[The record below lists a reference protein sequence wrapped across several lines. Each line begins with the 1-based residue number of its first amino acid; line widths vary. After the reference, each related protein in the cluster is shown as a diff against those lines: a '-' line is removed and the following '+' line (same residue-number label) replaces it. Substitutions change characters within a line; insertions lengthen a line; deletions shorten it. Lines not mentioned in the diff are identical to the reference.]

1 MKKLLKN
8 HLGALIA
15 WVLILVISLVALPN
29 VDSLTR
35 AHSEISL
42 PSNVESE
49 AAKLIKNEWG
59 SKKKNTYEVAVVFN
73 KKSGKLTD
81 TDQGNIEASIDRLT
95 SNQKKYGIKDYL
107 APQDNIAT
115 KKLLKSKD
123 GTTWVMQM
131 NIAKSHGTISQ
142 VYDEINKAVKTSGV
156 RTYVTGADVLNN
168 DFTSSIQ
175 EGIKKTELIT
185 VVFIFIVLIIVF
197 RSPVVPLVSLLTVG
211 ISFLVSFSIVTNL
224 VNQINFPFSN
234 FTQVFMVIVLFGIGT
249 DYNILLYNHFKEDLG
264 NGLGVAEATKDSIKK
279 AGRTILYSGSSI
291 LIGFSAL
298 GLANFSVYRSASGVA
313 VGVLVLLVVLLTLNP
328 FFMATLGKKMF
339 WPSKEF
345 AGENPSKMWHGISSA
360 TLKRPVVFLA
370 AVAVV
375 VAPFFVTYSNV
386 LNYDDTAE
394 ISDSV
399 PSKQGLN
406 LVQKHFSKGMA
417 MPSYL
422 YIKSDHKL
430 DNEKDL
436 KLIDELTRKLRNSEG
451 VDKVMS
457 ATEPYNEKIKLL
469 YVKKQLKSVTDGTAK
484 LEKGVGKLT
493 KGSEQVTSG
502 AKKLANGADQLDEG
516 TGTLSDGAKDLYTG
530 TVKLYNGSIAL
541 YDGAG
546 TLFNGTKT
554 LSVGAD
560 ALYSGTRKLSSG
572 ANTLSAGTQKLKNGT
587 QALAS
592 GTGSL
597 ATGAQTLR
605 NGAGSLKNG
614 TASLYTG
621 AGTLKNGVASLYTG
635 AGTLKNGINTAYT
648 GAGTLKNG
656 ISTLYT
662 GAGSLKDGIGSLYT
676 GAGSL
681 KDGTAQLV
689 TGSSSLKDGTSS
701 LATGADSLYT
711 GTKALTDGAQDLTAN
726 MNTLVAGLDQLK
738 SQLSENAS
746 SLNADQLDQLSQG
759 LTDLNNGLQ
768 QLNGKVSQIS
778 VPNIDT
784 SKISSLVSGLQSL
797 QGQVGSL
804 QKGLESAQ
812 SGLTAAGRGL
822 TTASGAAGSLAAS
835 IKKVSDPTLQK
846 ELLNELNSL
855 NGSLSSTRDGLDTAN
870 RGLGAAGSAA
880 TSMNAAASGIQS
892 AAGGLSTI
900 GSTADLSTQVQQ
912 LQAAVSQLASGSSTL
927 STQAASGI
935 SDLKSGLGKISQM
948 QSAVDALATGAHKL
962 YTGSNSIYSGL
973 SKGMAGALALSQGAN
988 KLNTGAESLY
998 DGISKVNTGANSLY
1012 TGAGQ
1017 ANTGVISLYNGA
1029 GQLNT
1034 GAVSLYNGASQLNA
1048 GANSLYAG
1056 AGKLNAGAI
1065 SLYAGAGQ
1073 LNTGANSLYSGTGTL
1088 VSGAKKVNSGASQVN
1103 SGAGQVNSGAGQ
1115 LANGLASGVSG
1126 AAQLANGAS
1135 RLTSGAGQLQSG
1147 AGQLQNGLAQ
1157 GVNGSSQLAEGAD
1170 KLQSGTSQ
1178 LSSGASKLA
1187 EKTPAITSGLTAVN
1201 NGLVSAGSYLN
1212 GLRKSKASDTFYVP
1226 SYVLKHNADLQK
1238 SLKVFLSPD
1247 KKSAMIIIILD
1258 SNPSSE
1264 SAAEHS
1270 QALSAMARKSL
1281 KGTDLGKAEVEMGGQ
1296 SSTIE
1301 DTKNTAS
1308 GDFTR
1313 TMAIMLI
1320 GIGIALIFVTRSLLQ
1335 PIYILGTLLLA
1346 YISSLSITRWV
1357 VSGVMGRSTLAWNV
1371 PFFTFIML
1379 IALGVDYSI
1388 FVMMRYRDS
1397 DPHALP
1403 SARILEACTVIGT
1416 VVISAAVILGGT
1428 FAALI
1433 PSGVPTLIEVAIGV
1447 IIGLAILVFLM
1458 PINLSASTKLTYE
1471 GFPWPKWAGRK
1482 KGLSFG
1488 KKS

>member
-59 SKKKNTYEVAVVFN
+59 NKKKNTYEVAVVFN
-73 KKSGKLTD
+73 KKSGKLTE

-107 APQDNIAT
+107 APQNNIAT

-131 NIAKSHGTISQ
+131 NIAKSHGSISQ
-142 VYDEINKAVKTSGV
+142 VYDEINKVVKTSGV
-156 RTYVTGADVLNN
+156 RTYVTGVDVLNN

-211 ISFLVSFSIVTNL
+211 VSFLVSFSIVTNL
-224 VNQINFPFSN
+224 VNQVNFPFSN

-249 DYNILLYNHFKEDLG
+249 DYNILLYNHFKEYLG

-313 VGVLVLLVVLLTLNP
+313 VGVLVLLIVLLTLNP

-345 AGENPSKMWHGISSA
+345 AGGKTSKMWHGISSA

-406 LVQKHFSKGMA
+406 LVQKHFSEGMA

-422 YIKSDHKL
+422 YIKSDHTL

-530 TVKLYNGSIAL
+530 T
-541 YDGAG
+541 
-546 TLFNGTKT
+546 
-554 LSVGAD
+554 
-560 ALYSGTRKLSSG
+560 
-572 ANTLSAGTQKLKNGT
+572 
-587 QALAS
+587 
-592 GTGSL
+592 
-597 ATGAQTLR
+597 QTLT
-605 NGAGSLKNG
+605 NGAK
-614 TASLYTG
+614 
-621 AGTLKNGVASLYTG
+621 
-635 AGTLKNGINTAYT
+635 
-648 GAGTLKNG
+648 
-656 ISTLYT
+656 
-662 GAGSLKDGIGSLYT
+662 
-676 GAGSL
+676 
-681 KDGTAQLV
+681 
-689 TGSSSLKDGTSS
+689 
-701 LATGADSLYT
+701 
-711 GTKALTDGAQDLTAN
+711 DLTAN

-746 SLNADQLDQLSQG
+746 SL
-759 LTDLNNGLQ
+759 
-768 QLNGKVSQIS
+768 
-778 VPNIDT
+778 
-784 SKISSLVSGLQSL
+784 
-797 QGQVGSL
+797 
-804 QKGLESAQ
+804 
-812 SGLTAAGRGL
+812 
-822 TTASGAAGSLAAS
+822 
-835 IKKVSDPTLQK
+835 
-846 ELLNELNSL
+846 
-855 NGSLSSTRDGLDTAN
+855 STE
-870 RGLGAAGSAA
+870 
-880 TSMNAAASGIQS
+880 
-892 AAGGLSTI
+892 
-900 GSTADLSTQVQQ
+900 VQQ
-912 LQAAVSQLASGSSTL
+912 LQAAVSQLASGSNIL
-927 STQAASGI
+927 STQVASRI
-935 SDLKSGLGKISQM
+935 SSLKSGLSKIGQM
-948 QSAVDALATGAHKL
+948 QSAVDALATCAHKL
-962 YTGSNSIYSGL
+962 YTGSNSLYSGL
-973 SKGMAGALALSQGAN
+973 SKGMAGALALSQ
-988 KLNTGAESLY
+988 
-998 DGISKVNTGANSLY
+998 
-1012 TGAGQ
+1012 
-1017 ANTGVISLYNGA
+1017 
-1029 GQLNT
+1029 
-1034 GAVSLYNGASQLNA
+1034 
-1048 GANSLYAG
+1048 
-1056 AGKLNAGAI
+1056 
-1065 SLYAGAGQ
+1065 
-1073 LNTGANSLYSGTGTL
+1073 
-1088 VSGAKKVNSGASQVN
+1088 
-1103 SGAGQVNSGAGQ
+1103 
-1115 LANGLASGVSG
+1115 
-1126 AAQLANGAS
+1126 
-1135 RLTSGAGQLQSG
+1135 
-1147 AGQLQNGLAQ
+1147 
-1157 GVNGSSQLAEGAD
+1157 GAD

-1357 VSGVMGRSTLAWNV
+1357 VSGVMGRSILAWNV

-1482 KGLSFG
+1482 KSLSFG

>member
-29 VDSLTR
+29 VESLTR

-73 KKSGKLTD
+73 KKSDKLTE

-142 VYDEINKAVKTSGV
+142 VNDEINKAVKTSGV

-168 DFTSSIQ
+168 DFTSSIR

-211 ISFLVSFSIVTNL
+211 VSFLVSFSIVTNL
-224 VNQINFPFSN
+224 VNQVNFPFSN

-313 VGVLVLLVVLLTLNP
+313 VGVLVLLIVLLTLNP

-339 WPSKEF
+339 WPSKEV

-375 VAPFFVTYSNV
+375 VVPFFVTYSNV

-422 YIKSDHKL
+422 YIKSDHTL

-572 ANTLSAGTQKLKNGT
+572 ANTLSAGTQKLKSGT
-587 QALAS
+587 SSLAS
-592 GTGSL
+592 GSQTLANGTGSL
-597 ATGAQTLR
+597 ATGAQ
-605 NGAGSLKNG
+605 K
-614 TASLYTG
+614 
-621 AGTLKNGVASLYTG
+621 
-635 AGTLKNGINTAYT
+635 
-648 GAGTLKNG
+648 
-656 ISTLYT
+656 
-662 GAGSLKDGIGSLYT
+662 
-676 GAGSL
+676 
-681 KDGTAQLV
+681 
-689 TGSSSLKDGTSS
+689 
-701 LATGADSLYT
+701 LYT
-711 GTKALTDGAQDLTAN
+711 GTKTLTRGAQDLTDN
-726 MNTLVAGLDQLK
+726 MSNLVSGLDQLK
-738 SQLSENAS
+738 SELSAES
-746 SLNADQLDQLSQG
+746 GSLDTSKLDQLSEG
-759 LTDLNNGLQ
+759 LTKLNTGLQ
-768 QLNGKVSQIS
+768 QLNGVVSQIN

-797 QGQVGSL
+797 QGQVSNL
-804 QKGLESAQ
+804 KKGLTDTQ
-812 SGLTAAGRGL
+812 SGLTTAGTGL
-822 TTASGAAGSLAAS
+822 GTASAAAGSLASS
-835 IKKVSDPTLQK
+835 ISKVSDPTLKTELQK
-846 ELLNELNSL
+846 ELETLNS
-855 NGSLSSTRDGLDTAN
+855 GLSSTKS
-870 RGLGAAGSAA
+870 GLGTAGSGLTTAGTAA
-880 TSMNAAASGIQS
+880 TNMNSAASGIQS
-892 AAGGLSTI
+892 AAGSLGSSTSAA
-900 GSTADLSTQVQQ
+900 STADLSTKVQQ
-912 LQAAVSQLASGSSTL
+912 LQAIVSQLASGSNDL

-935 SDLKSGLGKISQM
+935 TSLKSGLSKIGEM
-948 QSAVDALATGAHKL
+948 QSGVDALAAGAHKL
-962 YTGSNSIYSGL
+962 YTGSNSLYSGL
-973 SKGMAGALALSQGAN
+973 SEGMAGALALSQGAN
-988 KLNTGAESLY
+988 Q
-998 DGISKVNTGANSLY
+998 VNS
-1012 TGAGQ
+1012 
-1017 ANTGVISLYNGA
+1017 
-1029 GQLNT
+1029 
-1034 GAVSLYNGASQLNA
+1034 GASA
-1048 GANSLYAG
+1048 VA
-1056 AGKLNAGAI
+1056 
-1065 SLYAGAGQ
+1065 
-1073 LNTGANSLYSGTGTL
+1073 
-1088 VSGAKKVNSGASQVN
+1088 SGASQVN

-1115 LANGLASGVSG
+1115 LATGLASGVSG

-1147 AGQLQNGLAQ
+1147 ASQLQNGLAQ

-1320 GIGIALIFVTRSLLQ
+1320 GVGIALILITRSLLQ

-1403 SARILEACTVIGT
+1403 SARILKACTAIGT
-1416 VVISAAVILGGT
+1416 VVISAVVILGGT

-1447 IIGLAILVFLM
+1447 IIGLAILIFLM

>member
-59 SKKKNTYEVAVVFN
+59 NKKKNTYEVAVVFN
-73 KKSGKLTD
+73 KKSGKLTE

-107 APQDNIAT
+107 APQNNIAT
-115 KKLLKSKD
+115 QKLLKSKD

-131 NIAKSHGTISQ
+131 NIAKSHGSISQ
-142 VYDEINKAVKTSGV
+142 VYDEINKVVKTSGV

-211 ISFLVSFSIVTNL
+211 VSFLVSFSIVTNL
-224 VNQINFPFSN
+224 VNQVNFPFSN

-249 DYNILLYNHFKEDLG
+249 DYNILLYNHFKEYLG

-298 GLANFSVYRSASGVA
+298 GLANFSVYRSASGIA
-313 VGVLVLLVVLLTLNP
+313 VGVLVLLIVLLTLNP

-339 WPSKEF
+339 WPSREF

-406 LVQKHFSKGMA
+406 LVQKHFSEGMA

-422 YIKSDHKL
+422 YIKSDHTL

-530 TVKLYNGSIAL
+530 T
-541 YDGAG
+541 
-546 TLFNGTKT
+546 
-554 LSVGAD
+554 
-560 ALYSGTRKLSSG
+560 
-572 ANTLSAGTQKLKNGT
+572 
-587 QALAS
+587 
-592 GTGSL
+592 
-597 ATGAQTLR
+597 QTLT
-605 NGAGSLKNG
+605 NGAK
-614 TASLYTG
+614 
-621 AGTLKNGVASLYTG
+621 
-635 AGTLKNGINTAYT
+635 
-648 GAGTLKNG
+648 
-656 ISTLYT
+656 
-662 GAGSLKDGIGSLYT
+662 
-676 GAGSL
+676 
-681 KDGTAQLV
+681 
-689 TGSSSLKDGTSS
+689 
-701 LATGADSLYT
+701 
-711 GTKALTDGAQDLTAN
+711 DLTAN

-746 SLNADQLDQLSQG
+746 SL
-759 LTDLNNGLQ
+759 
-768 QLNGKVSQIS
+768 
-778 VPNIDT
+778 
-784 SKISSLVSGLQSL
+784 
-797 QGQVGSL
+797 
-804 QKGLESAQ
+804 
-812 SGLTAAGRGL
+812 
-822 TTASGAAGSLAAS
+822 
-835 IKKVSDPTLQK
+835 
-846 ELLNELNSL
+846 
-855 NGSLSSTRDGLDTAN
+855 STE
-870 RGLGAAGSAA
+870 
-880 TSMNAAASGIQS
+880 
-892 AAGGLSTI
+892 
-900 GSTADLSTQVQQ
+900 VQQ
-912 LQAAVSQLASGSSTL
+912 LQAAVSQLASGSNTL
-927 STQAASGI
+927 STQVASRI
-935 SDLKSGLGKISQM
+935 SSLKSGLSKIGQM
-948 QSAVDALATGAHKL
+948 QSAVDALATCAHKL
-962 YTGSNSIYSGL
+962 YTGSNSLYSGL
-973 SKGMAGALALSQGAN
+973 SKGMAGALALSQ
-988 KLNTGAESLY
+988 
-998 DGISKVNTGANSLY
+998 
-1012 TGAGQ
+1012 
-1017 ANTGVISLYNGA
+1017 
-1029 GQLNT
+1029 
-1034 GAVSLYNGASQLNA
+1034 
-1048 GANSLYAG
+1048 
-1056 AGKLNAGAI
+1056 
-1065 SLYAGAGQ
+1065 
-1073 LNTGANSLYSGTGTL
+1073 
-1088 VSGAKKVNSGASQVN
+1088 
-1103 SGAGQVNSGAGQ
+1103 
-1115 LANGLASGVSG
+1115 
-1126 AAQLANGAS
+1126 
-1135 RLTSGAGQLQSG
+1135 
-1147 AGQLQNGLAQ
+1147 
-1157 GVNGSSQLAEGAD
+1157 GAD

-1238 SLKVFLSPD
+1238 SLKFFLSPD

-1433 PSGVPTLIEVAIGV
+1433 PLGVPTLIEVAIGV

-1482 KGLSFG
+1482 KSLSFG

>member
-73 KKSGKLTD
+73 KKSGKLTE

-142 VYDEINKAVKTSGV
+142 VNDEINKAVKTSGV

-211 ISFLVSFSIVTNL
+211 VSFLVSFSIVTNL
-224 VNQINFPFSN
+224 VNQVNFPFSN

-264 NGLGVAEATKDSIKK
+264 NGLGVAEATKDAIKK

-313 VGVLVLLVVLLTLNP
+313 VGVLVLLIVLLTLNP

-360 TLKRPVVFLA
+360 TLKQPVVFLA

-386 LNYDDTAE
+386 LNYNDTAE

-406 LVQKHFSKGMA
+406 LVQKHFSEGMA

-493 KGSEQVTSG
+493 KGSEKVTSG

-516 TGTLSDGAKDLYTG
+516 TGTLSDGAKNLYTG

-572 ANTLSAGTQKLKNGT
+572 ANTLSAGTQKLKSGT
-587 QALAS
+587 SSLAS
-592 GTGSL
+592 GSQTLANGTGSL
-597 ATGAQTLR
+597 ATGAQ
-605 NGAGSLKNG
+605 K
-614 TASLYTG
+614 
-621 AGTLKNGVASLYTG
+621 
-635 AGTLKNGINTAYT
+635 
-648 GAGTLKNG
+648 
-656 ISTLYT
+656 
-662 GAGSLKDGIGSLYT
+662 
-676 GAGSL
+676 
-681 KDGTAQLV
+681 
-689 TGSSSLKDGTSS
+689 
-701 LATGADSLYT
+701 LYT
-711 GTKALTDGAQDLTAN
+711 GTKTLTRGAQDLTDN
-726 MNTLVAGLDQLK
+726 MSNLVSGLDQLK
-738 SQLSENAS
+738 SELSAES
-746 SLNADQLDQLSQG
+746 GSLDTSKLDQLSEG
-759 LTDLNNGLQ
+759 LTKLNTGLQ
-768 QLNGKVSQIS
+768 QLNGVVSQIN

-797 QGQVGSL
+797 QGQVSNL
-804 QKGLESAQ
+804 KKGLTDTQ
-812 SGLTAAGRGL
+812 SGLTTAGTGL
-822 TTASGAAGSLAAS
+822 GTASAAAGSLASS
-835 IKKVSDPTLQK
+835 ISKVSDPTLKAELQK
-846 ELLNELNSL
+846 ELETLNSGL
-855 NGSLSSTRDGLDTAN
+855 FSTKS
-870 RGLGAAGSAA
+870 GLGTAGSGLTTAGTAA
-880 TSMNAAASGIQS
+880 TNMNSAASGIQS
-892 AAGGLSTI
+892 AAGSLGSSTSAA
-900 GSTADLSTQVQQ
+900 STADLSTKVQQ
-912 LQAAVSQLASGSSTL
+912 LQASVSQLASGSNTL

-935 SDLKSGLGKISQM
+935 TSLKSGLSKIGEM
-948 QSAVDALATGAHKL
+948 QSGVDALAAGAHKL
-962 YTGSNSIYSGL
+962 YTGSNSLYSGL
-973 SKGMAGALALSQGAN
+973 SEGMAGALALSQGT
-988 KLNTGAESLY
+988 KT
-998 DGISKVNTGANSLY
+998 VNS
-1012 TGAGQ
+1012 
-1017 ANTGVISLYNGA
+1017 
-1029 GQLNT
+1029 
-1034 GAVSLYNGASQLNA
+1034 GASA
-1048 GANSLYAG
+1048 VA
-1056 AGKLNAGAI
+1056 
-1065 SLYAGAGQ
+1065 
-1073 LNTGANSLYSGTGTL
+1073 
-1088 VSGAKKVNSGASQVN
+1088 SGASQVN

-1115 LANGLASGVSG
+1115 LATGLASGVSG

-1187 EKTPAITSGLTAVN
+1187 EKTPAITSGLTDVN

-1320 GIGIALIFVTRSLLQ
+1320 GIGIALILVTRSLLQ

>member
-73 KKSGKLTD
+73 KKDGKLTE

-131 NIAKSHGTISQ
+131 NISKNHGTISQ

-197 RSPVVPLVSLLTVG
+197 RSPIVPLVSLLTVG
-211 ISFLVSFSIVTNL
+211 VSFLVSFSIVTNL
-224 VNQINFPFSN
+224 VNQVNFPFSN

-279 AGRTILYSGSSI
+279 SGRTILYSGSSI

-313 VGVLVLLVVLLTLNP
+313 VGVLVLLIVLLTLNP

-457 ATEPYNEKIKLL
+457 ATEPYDEKIKLL

-572 ANTLSAGTQKLKNGT
+572 ANTLSAGTQKLKSGT
-587 QALAS
+587 SSLAS
-592 GTGSL
+592 GSKTLANGTGSL
-597 ATGAQTLR
+597 ATGAQ
-605 NGAGSLKNG
+605 K
-614 TASLYTG
+614 
-621 AGTLKNGVASLYTG
+621 
-635 AGTLKNGINTAYT
+635 
-648 GAGTLKNG
+648 
-656 ISTLYT
+656 
-662 GAGSLKDGIGSLYT
+662 
-676 GAGSL
+676 
-681 KDGTAQLV
+681 
-689 TGSSSLKDGTSS
+689 
-701 LATGADSLYT
+701 LYT
-711 GTKALTDGAQDLTAN
+711 GTKTLTRGAQDLTDN
-726 MNTLVAGLDQLK
+726 MSNLVSGLDQLK
-738 SQLSENAS
+738 SELSAES
-746 SLNADQLDQLSQG
+746 GSLDTSKLDQLSEG
-759 LTDLNNGLQ
+759 LTRLNTGLQ
-768 QLNGKVSQIS
+768 QLNGVVSQIN

-797 QGQVGSL
+797 QGQVSNL
-804 QKGLESAQ
+804 KKGLTDTQ
-812 SGLTAAGRGL
+812 SGLTTAGTGL
-822 TTASGAAGSLAAS
+822 GTASAAAGSLASS
-835 IKKVSDPTLQK
+835 ISKVSDPTLKAELEK
-846 ELLNELNSL
+846 ELQSLNS
-855 NGSLSSTRDGLDTAN
+855 GLSSTKS
-870 RGLGAAGSAA
+870 GLGTVGSGLTTAGTAATNMNSAA
-880 TSMNAAASGIQS
+880 SSIQS
-892 AAGGLSTI
+892 AAGSLGSSTSAA
-900 GSTADLSTQVQQ
+900 STANLSTQVQQ
-912 LQAAVSQLASGSSTL
+912 LQAIVSQIASKSNDL

-935 SDLKSGLGKISQM
+935 SSLKSGLSKIGEM
-948 QSAVDALATGAHKL
+948 QSGVDALAAGAHKL
-962 YTGSNSIYSGL
+962 YTGSNSLYSGL
-973 SKGMAGALALSQGAN
+973 NKGMAGALALSQGA
-988 KLNTGAESLY
+988 KT
-998 DGISKVNTGANSLY
+998 VNS
-1012 TGAGQ
+1012 
-1017 ANTGVISLYNGA
+1017 
-1029 GQLNT
+1029 
-1034 GAVSLYNGASQLNA
+1034 GASA
-1048 GANSLYAG
+1048 VA
-1056 AGKLNAGAI
+1056 
-1065 SLYAGAGQ
+1065 
-1073 LNTGANSLYSGTGTL
+1073 
-1088 VSGAKKVNSGASQVN
+1088 SGASQVN

-1135 RLTSGAGQLQSG
+1135 RLTSGAGQLHSG

-1296 SSTIE
+1296 SSIIE

>member
-29 VDSLTR
+29 VESLTR

-73 KKSGKLTD
+73 KKSGKLTE

-142 VYDEINKAVKTSGV
+142 VNDEINKAVKTSGV

-168 DFTSSIQ
+168 DFTSSIR

-211 ISFLVSFSIVTNL
+211 VSFLVSFSIVTNL
-224 VNQINFPFSN
+224 VNQVNFPFSN

-313 VGVLVLLVVLLTLNP
+313 VGVLVLLIVLLTLNP

-422 YIKSDHKL
+422 YIKSDHTL

-516 TGTLSDGAKDLYTG
+516 TGTLSNGAKDLYTG

-572 ANTLSAGTQKLKNGT
+572 ANTLSAGTQKLKSGT
-587 QALAS
+587 SSLAS
-592 GTGSL
+592 GSQTLANGTGSL
-597 ATGAQTLR
+597 ATGA
-605 NGAGSLKNG
+605 N
-614 TASLYTG
+614 
-621 AGTLKNGVASLYTG
+621 
-635 AGTLKNGINTAYT
+635 
-648 GAGTLKNG
+648 
-656 ISTLYT
+656 
-662 GAGSLKDGIGSLYT
+662 
-676 GAGSL
+676 
-681 KDGTAQLV
+681 
-689 TGSSSLKDGTSS
+689 
-701 LATGADSLYT
+701 SLYT
-711 GTKALTDGAQDLTAN
+711 GTQTLTNGAKDLTAN

-738 SQLSENAS
+738 SELSAES
-746 SLNADQLDQLSQG
+746 GSLDTSKLDQLSSG
-759 LTDLNNGLQ
+759 LTALNEGLQ
-768 QLNGKVSQIS
+768 RLNSMVSQIQ

-797 QGQVGSL
+797 QGQVSNL
-804 QKGLESAQ
+804 KKGLTDTQ
-812 SGLTAAGRGL
+812 SGLTTAGTGL
-822 TTASGAAGSLAAS
+822 GTASAAARSLASS
-835 IKKVSDPTLQK
+835 ISKVSDPTLKAELQK
-846 ELLNELNSL
+846 ELETLNS
-855 NGSLSSTRDGLDTAN
+855 GLSSTTS
-870 RGLGAAGSAA
+870 GLGTAGSGLTTAGTAA
-880 TSMNAAASGIQS
+880 TNMNSAASGIQS
-892 AAGGLSTI
+892 AAGSLGSSTSAA
-900 GSTADLSTQVQQ
+900 STADLSTKVQQ
-912 LQAAVSQLASGSSTL
+912 LQASVSQLASGSNDL

-935 SDLKSGLGKISQM
+935 TSLKSGLSKIGEM
-948 QSAVDALATGAHKL
+948 QSGVDALAAGAHKL
-962 YTGSNSIYSGL
+962 YTGSNSLYSGL
-973 SKGMAGALALSQGAN
+973 SEGMAGALALSQGAN
-988 KLNTGAESLY
+988 Q
-998 DGISKVNTGANSLY
+998 VNS
-1012 TGAGQ
+1012 
-1017 ANTGVISLYNGA
+1017 
-1029 GQLNT
+1029 
-1034 GAVSLYNGASQLNA
+1034 GASA
-1048 GANSLYAG
+1048 VA
-1056 AGKLNAGAI
+1056 
-1065 SLYAGAGQ
+1065 
-1073 LNTGANSLYSGTGTL
+1073 
-1088 VSGAKKVNSGASQVN
+1088 SGASQVN

-1115 LANGLASGVSG
+1115 LATGLASGVSG

-1147 AGQLQNGLAQ
+1147 ASQLQSGLAQ

-1320 GIGIALIFVTRSLLQ
+1320 GVGIALILVTRSLLQ

-1403 SARILEACTVIGT
+1403 SARILKACTAIGT
-1416 VVISAAVILGGT
+1416 VVISAVVILGGT

>member
-29 VDSLTR
+29 VESLTR

-73 KKSGKLTD
+73 KKSGKLTE

-142 VYDEINKAVKTSGV
+142 VNDEINKAVKTSGV

-168 DFTSSIQ
+168 DFTSSIR

-211 ISFLVSFSIVTNL
+211 VSFLVSFSIVTNL
-224 VNQINFPFSN
+224 VNQVNFPFSN

-313 VGVLVLLVVLLTLNP
+313 VGVLVLLIVLLTLNP

-422 YIKSDHKL
+422 YIKSDHTL

-572 ANTLSAGTQKLKNGT
+572 ANTLSAGTQKLKSGT
-587 QALAS
+587 SSLAS
-592 GTGSL
+592 GSQTLANGTGSL
-597 ATGAQTLR
+597 ATGA
-605 NGAGSLKNG
+605 N
-614 TASLYTG
+614 
-621 AGTLKNGVASLYTG
+621 
-635 AGTLKNGINTAYT
+635 
-648 GAGTLKNG
+648 
-656 ISTLYT
+656 
-662 GAGSLKDGIGSLYT
+662 
-676 GAGSL
+676 
-681 KDGTAQLV
+681 
-689 TGSSSLKDGTSS
+689 
-701 LATGADSLYT
+701 SLYT
-711 GTKALTDGAQDLTAN
+711 GTQTLTNGAKDLTAN

-738 SQLSENAS
+738 SELSAES
-746 SLNADQLDQLSQG
+746 GSLDTSKLDQLSSG
-759 LTDLNNGLQ
+759 LTALNEGLQ
-768 QLNGKVSQIS
+768 RLNSMVSQIQ

-797 QGQVGSL
+797 QGQVSNL
-804 QKGLESAQ
+804 KKGLTDTQ
-812 SGLTAAGRGL
+812 SGLTTAGTGL
-822 TTASGAAGSLAAS
+822 GTASAAAGSLASS
-835 IKKVSDPTLQK
+835 ISKVSDPTLKAELQK
-846 ELLNELNSL
+846 ELETLNS
-855 NGSLSSTRDGLDTAN
+855 GLSSTKS
-870 RGLGAAGSAA
+870 GLGTAGSGLTTAGTAA
-880 TSMNAAASGIQS
+880 TNMNSAASGIQS
-892 AAGGLSTI
+892 AAGSLGSSTSAA
-900 GSTADLSTQVQQ
+900 STADLSKEVQQ
-912 LQAAVSQLASGSSTL
+912 LQASVSQLASGSNDL

-935 SDLKSGLGKISQM
+935 TSLKSGLSKIGEM
-948 QSAVDALATGAHKL
+948 QSGVDALAAGAHKL
-962 YTGSNSIYSGL
+962 YTGSNSLYSGL
-973 SKGMAGALALSQGAN
+973 SEGMAGALALSQGA
-988 KLNTGAESLY
+988 KT
-998 DGISKVNTGANSLY
+998 VNS
-1012 TGAGQ
+1012 
-1017 ANTGVISLYNGA
+1017 
-1029 GQLNT
+1029 
-1034 GAVSLYNGASQLNA
+1034 GASA
-1048 GANSLYAG
+1048 VA
-1056 AGKLNAGAI
+1056 
-1065 SLYAGAGQ
+1065 
-1073 LNTGANSLYSGTGTL
+1073 
-1088 VSGAKKVNSGASQVN
+1088 SGASQVN

-1115 LANGLASGVSG
+1115 LATGLASGVSG

-1147 AGQLQNGLAQ
+1147 ASQLQNGLAQ

-1212 GLRKSKASDTFYVP
+1212 GLRKSEASDTFYVP

-1270 QALSAMARKSL
+1270 QALSAMTRKSL

-1320 GIGIALIFVTRSLLQ
+1320 GVGIALILVTRSLLQ

-1403 SARILEACTVIGT
+1403 SARILKACTAIGT
-1416 VVISAAVILGGT
+1416 VVISAVVILGGT

>member
-1 MKKLLKN
+1 MKN

-29 VDSLTR
+29 VESLTR

-73 KKSGKLTD
+73 KKSGKLTE
-81 TDQGNIEASIDRLT
+81 TDQGNIEATIDRLT

-142 VYDEINKAVKTSGV
+142 VNDEINKAVKTSGV

-168 DFTSSIQ
+168 DFTSSIR

-197 RSPVVPLVSLLTVG
+197 QSPVVPLVSLLTVG
-211 ISFLVSFSIVTNL
+211 VSFLVSFSIVTNL
-224 VNQINFPFSN
+224 VNQVNFPFSN

-313 VGVLVLLVVLLTLNP
+313 VGVLVLLIVLLTLNP

-375 VAPFFVTYSNV
+375 VTPFFVTYSNV

-422 YIKSDHKL
+422 YIKSDHTL

-572 ANTLSAGTQKLKNGT
+572 ANTLSAGTQKLKSGT
-587 QALAS
+587 SSLAS
-592 GTGSL
+592 GSQTLANGTGSL
-597 ATGAQTLR
+597 ATGAQ
-605 NGAGSLKNG
+605 K
-614 TASLYTG
+614 
-621 AGTLKNGVASLYTG
+621 
-635 AGTLKNGINTAYT
+635 
-648 GAGTLKNG
+648 
-656 ISTLYT
+656 
-662 GAGSLKDGIGSLYT
+662 
-676 GAGSL
+676 
-681 KDGTAQLV
+681 
-689 TGSSSLKDGTSS
+689 
-701 LATGADSLYT
+701 LYT
-711 GTKALTDGAQDLTAN
+711 GTKTLTRGAQDLTDN
-726 MNTLVAGLDQLK
+726 MSNLVSGLDQLK
-738 SQLSENAS
+738 SELSAESGSLDTSKLDKLSE
-746 SLNADQLDQLSQG
+746 G
-759 LTDLNNGLQ
+759 LTKLNTGLQ
-768 QLNGKVSQIS
+768 QLNGVVSQIN

-797 QGQVGSL
+797 QGQVSNL
-804 QKGLESAQ
+804 KKGLTDTQ
-812 SGLTAAGRGL
+812 SGLTTAGTGL
-822 TTASGAAGSLAAS
+822 GTASAAAGSLASS
-835 IKKVSDPTLQK
+835 ISKVSDPTLKAELQK
-846 ELLNELNSL
+846 ELETLNS
-855 NGSLSSTRDGLDTAN
+855 GLSSTKS
-870 RGLGAAGSAA
+870 GLGTAGSGLTTAGTAA
-880 TSMNAAASGIQS
+880 TNMNNAASGIRSAVGSLGSSTS
-892 AAGGLSTI
+892 AAST
-900 GSTADLSTQVQQ
+900 SDLSTKVQQ
-912 LQAAVSQLASGSSTL
+912 LQAIVSQLASGSNDL

-935 SDLKSGLGKISQM
+935 TSLKSGLSKIGEM
-948 QSAVDALATGAHKL
+948 QSGVDALAAGAHKL
-962 YTGSNSIYSGL
+962 YTGSNSLYSGL
-973 SKGMAGALALSQGAN
+973 SEGMAGALALSQGAN
-988 KLNTGAESLY
+988 Q
-998 DGISKVNTGANSLY
+998 VNS
-1012 TGAGQ
+1012 
-1017 ANTGVISLYNGA
+1017 
-1029 GQLNT
+1029 
-1034 GAVSLYNGASQLNA
+1034 GASA
-1048 GANSLYAG
+1048 VA
-1056 AGKLNAGAI
+1056 
-1065 SLYAGAGQ
+1065 
-1073 LNTGANSLYSGTGTL
+1073 
-1088 VSGAKKVNSGASQVN
+1088 SGASQVN

-1115 LANGLASGVSG
+1115 LATGLASGVSG
-1126 AAQLANGAS
+1126 AAQLANGAR

-1147 AGQLQNGLAQ
+1147 ASQLQNGLAQ

-1264 SAAEHS
+1264 SAAKHS

-1320 GIGIALIFVTRSLLQ
+1320 GVGIALILITRSLLQ

-1403 SARILEACTVIGT
+1403 SARILKACTAIGT
-1416 VVISAAVILGGT
+1416 VVISAVVILGGT

-1447 IIGLAILVFLM
+1447 IIGLAILIFLM

>member
-29 VDSLTR
+29 VESLTR

-73 KKSGKLTD
+73 KKSGKLTE

-142 VYDEINKAVKTSGV
+142 VNDEINKAVKTSGV

-168 DFTSSIQ
+168 DFTSSIR

-197 RSPVVPLVSLLTVG
+197 QSPVVPLVSLLTVG
-211 ISFLVSFSIVTNL
+211 VSFLVSFSIVTNL
-224 VNQINFPFSN
+224 VNWVNFPFSN

-298 GLANFSVYRSASGVA
+298 GLANFSVYRSAAGVA
-313 VGVLVLLVVLLTLNP
+313 VGVLVLLIVLLTLNP

-375 VAPFFVTYSNV
+375 VTPFFVTYSNV

-422 YIKSDHKL
+422 YIKSDHTL

-572 ANTLSAGTQKLKNGT
+572 ANTLSAGTQKLK
-587 QALAS
+587 S
-592 GTGSL
+592 
-597 ATGAQTLR
+597 
-605 NGAGSLKNG
+605 
-614 TASLYTG
+614 
-621 AGTLKNGVASLYTG
+621 
-635 AGTLKNGINTAYT
+635 
-648 GAGTLKNG
+648 
-656 ISTLYT
+656 
-662 GAGSLKDGIGSLYT
+662 
-676 GAGSL
+676 
-681 KDGTAQLV
+681 
-689 TGSSSLKDGTSS
+689 GTSS
-701 LATGADSLYT
+701 LASGSQTLANGTGSLLKGANDLSA
-711 GTKALTDGAQDLTAN
+711 GTQKLTDSTLKLNNYMSQLTQ
-726 MNTLVAGLDQLK
+726 GLDEMN
-738 SQLSENAS
+738 SQLSSQMQSLDASQLESLSEGLKQIDHGLTQLNNSVSAMSVPSIDTNSLNNLNSVISGMKGLTSEAKTLESSLTGAS
-746 SLNADQLDQLSQG
+746 SSATKMSSDLAALIAQVPNEKLRNQLSTT
-759 LTDLNNGLQ
+759 LSTDMNSLSGNLQ
-768 QLNGKVSQIS
+768 NAAGAATKLQTGMSSAQNAVGNIG
-778 VPNIDT
+778 NIDT
-784 SKISSLVSGLQSL
+784 SSLSQMSSLLPTLKSKVAALAAGASQLDTN
-797 QGQVGSL
+797 GQVG
-804 QKGLESAQ
+804 
-812 SGLTAAGRGL
+812 
-822 TTASGAAGSLAAS
+822 
-835 IKKVSDPTLQK
+835 I
-846 ELLNELNSL
+846 NN
-855 NGSLSSTRDGLDTAN
+855 
-870 RGLGAAGSAA
+870 
-880 TSMNAAASGIQS
+880 
-892 AAGGLSTI
+892 
-900 GSTADLSTQVQQ
+900 
-912 LQAAVSQLASGSSTL
+912 
-927 STQAASGI
+927 
-935 SDLKSGLGKISQM
+935 LKSGLDKLSDM
-948 QSAVDALATGAHKL
+948 QSGVNKMATNAHKL
-962 YTGSNSIYSGL
+962 YTGYNALYSGL
-973 SKGMAGALALSQGAN
+973 NAGMAGAMQLA
-988 KLNTGAESLY
+988 
-998 DGISKVNTGANSLY
+998 
-1012 TGAGQ
+1012 
-1017 ANTGVISLYNGA
+1017 NGA
-1029 GQLNT
+1029 KTVN
-1034 GAVSLYNGASQLNA
+1034 SGASA
-1048 GANSLYAG
+1048 VA
-1056 AGKLNAGAI
+1056 
-1065 SLYAGAGQ
+1065 
-1073 LNTGANSLYSGTGTL
+1073 
-1088 VSGAKKVNSGASQVN
+1088 SGASQVN

-1115 LANGLASGVSG
+1115 LATGLASGVSG

-1147 AGQLQNGLAQ
+1147 ASQLQNGLAQ

-1212 GLRKSKASDTFYVP
+1212 GLRKSEASDTFYVP

-1264 SAAEHS
+1264 SAAKHS

-1320 GIGIALIFVTRSLLQ
+1320 GVGIALILVTRSLLQ

-1403 SARILEACTVIGT
+1403 SARILKACTAIGT
-1416 VVISAAVILGGT
+1416 VVISAVVILGGT

-1447 IIGLAILVFLM
+1447 IIGLAILIFLM

-1482 KGLSFG
+1482 KGHSFG

>member
-29 VDSLTR
+29 VESLTR

-59 SKKKNTYEVAVVFN
+59 NKKKNTYEVAVVFN
-73 KKSGKLTD
+73 KKSGKLTE

-168 DFTSSIQ
+168 DFTSSIR

-211 ISFLVSFSIVTNL
+211 VSFLVSFSIVTNL
-224 VNQINFPFSN
+224 VNQVNFPFSN

-313 VGVLVLLVVLLTLNP
+313 VGVLVLLIVLLTLNP

-370 AVAVV
+370 SVAVV

-386 LNYDDTAE
+386 LNYNDTAE

-406 LVQKHFSKGMA
+406 LVQKHFSEGMA

-516 TGTLSDGAKDLYTG
+516 TGTLSDGAKNLYTG

-572 ANTLSAGTQKLKNGT
+572 ANTLSAGTQKLKSGT
-587 QALAS
+587 SSLAS
-592 GTGSL
+592 GSKTLANGTGSL
-597 ATGAQTLR
+597 ATGA
-605 NGAGSLKNG
+605 N
-614 TASLYTG
+614 
-621 AGTLKNGVASLYTG
+621 
-635 AGTLKNGINTAYT
+635 
-648 GAGTLKNG
+648 
-656 ISTLYT
+656 
-662 GAGSLKDGIGSLYT
+662 
-676 GAGSL
+676 
-681 KDGTAQLV
+681 
-689 TGSSSLKDGTSS
+689 
-701 LATGADSLYT
+701 SLYT
-711 GTKALTDGAQDLTAN
+711 GTQTLTNGAKDLTAN

-746 SLNADQLDQLSQG
+746 SLNADQLYQLSSG

-768 QLNGKVSQIS
+768 RLNSMVSQIQ

-797 QGQVGSL
+797 QGQVTNART
-804 QKGLESAQ
+804 GL
-812 SGLTAAGRGL
+812 GTAKA
-822 TTASGAAGSLAAS
+822 AAGSLESS
-835 IKKVSDPTLQK
+835 ISKVSDPTLKAELQK
-846 ELLNELNSL
+846 ELETLNSGL
-855 NGSLSSTRDGLDTAN
+855 NTAVT
-870 RGLGAAGSAA
+870 AA
-880 TSMNAAASGIQS
+880 TKMNSAASGIQS
-892 AAGGLSTI
+892 AAGSLGSSTSAA
-900 GSTADLSTQVQQ
+900 STADLSTKVQQ
-912 LQAAVSQLASGSSTL
+912 LQASVSQLASGSNAL

-935 SDLKSGLGKISQM
+935 SSLKSGLSKIGEM
-948 QSAVDALATGAHKL
+948 QSGVDALAAGAHKL
-962 YTGSNSIYSGL
+962 YTGSNSLYSGL

-988 KLNTGAESLY
+988 Q
-998 DGISKVNTGANSLY
+998 VNS
-1012 TGAGQ
+1012 
-1017 ANTGVISLYNGA
+1017 
-1029 GQLNT
+1029 
-1034 GAVSLYNGASQLNA
+1034 GASA
-1048 GANSLYAG
+1048 VA
-1056 AGKLNAGAI
+1056 
-1065 SLYAGAGQ
+1065 
-1073 LNTGANSLYSGTGTL
+1073 
-1088 VSGAKKVNSGASQVN
+1088 SGASQVN

-1115 LANGLASGVSG
+1115 LATGLASGVSG

-1147 AGQLQNGLAQ
+1147 ASQLQNGLAQ

-1212 GLRKSKASDTFYVP
+1212 GLRKSTASDTFYVP

-1320 GIGIALIFVTRSLLQ
+1320 GVGIALILVTRSLLQ

-1403 SARILEACTVIGT
+1403 SARILKACTAIGT
-1416 VVISAAVILGGT
+1416 VVISAVVILGGT

-1447 IIGLAILVFLM
+1447 IIGLAILIFLM

>member
-59 SKKKNTYEVAVVFN
+59 NKKKNTYEVAVVFN
-73 KKSGKLTD
+73 KKSGKLTE

-107 APQDNIAT
+107 APQNNIAT

-131 NIAKSHGTISQ
+131 NIAKSHGSISQ
-142 VYDEINKAVKTSGV
+142 VYDEINKVVKTSGV

-211 ISFLVSFSIVTNL
+211 VSFLVSFSIVTNL
-224 VNQINFPFSN
+224 VNQVNFPFSN

-249 DYNILLYNHFKEDLG
+249 DYNILLYNHFKEYLG

-298 GLANFSVYRSASGVA
+298 GLANFSVYRSASGIA
-313 VGVLVLLVVLLTLNP
+313 VGVLVLLIVLLTLNP

-406 LVQKHFSKGMA
+406 LVQKHFSEGMA

-422 YIKSDHKL
+422 YIKSDHTL

-469 YVKKQLKSVTDGTAK
+469 YVKKQLKSVTDGIAK

-516 TGTLSDGAKDLYTG
+516 TGTLSDEAKDLYTG
-530 TVKLYNGSIAL
+530 T
-541 YDGAG
+541 
-546 TLFNGTKT
+546 
-554 LSVGAD
+554 
-560 ALYSGTRKLSSG
+560 
-572 ANTLSAGTQKLKNGT
+572 
-587 QALAS
+587 
-592 GTGSL
+592 
-597 ATGAQTLR
+597 QTLT
-605 NGAGSLKNG
+605 NGAK
-614 TASLYTG
+614 
-621 AGTLKNGVASLYTG
+621 
-635 AGTLKNGINTAYT
+635 
-648 GAGTLKNG
+648 
-656 ISTLYT
+656 
-662 GAGSLKDGIGSLYT
+662 
-676 GAGSL
+676 
-681 KDGTAQLV
+681 
-689 TGSSSLKDGTSS
+689 
-701 LATGADSLYT
+701 
-711 GTKALTDGAQDLTAN
+711 DLTAN

-746 SLNADQLDQLSQG
+746 SLNADQLDQLSSG
-759 LTDLNNGLQ
+759 LTDLN
-768 QLNGKVSQIS
+768 
-778 VPNIDT
+778 
-784 SKISSLVSGLQSL
+784 SGLQSL

-804 QKGLESAQ
+804 QT
-812 SGLTAAGRGL
+812 GLTNAKTGL
-822 TTASGAAGSLAAS
+822 TTARTGFGTASAAAGSLASS
-835 IKKVSDPTLQK
+835 ISKVSDPTLKAELQK
-846 ELLNELNSL
+846 ELETLNS
-855 NGSLSSTRDGLDTAN
+855 
-870 RGLGAAGSAA
+870 GLGTVGSGLTTARTAA
-880 TSMNAAASGIQS
+880 TNMNSAASGIQS
-892 AAGGLSTI
+892 ATGSLGSGTSAV
-900 GSTADLSTQVQQ
+900 STADLSTEVQQ
-912 LQAAVSQLASGSSTL
+912 LQA
-927 STQAASGI
+927 
-935 SDLKSGLGKISQM
+935 
-948 QSAVDALATGAHKL
+948 AVDALATGAHKL
-962 YTGSNSIYSGL
+962 YTGSNSLYSGL
-973 SKGMAGALALSQGAN
+973 SKGMAGALALSQ
-988 KLNTGAESLY
+988 
-998 DGISKVNTGANSLY
+998 
-1012 TGAGQ
+1012 
-1017 ANTGVISLYNGA
+1017 
-1029 GQLNT
+1029 
-1034 GAVSLYNGASQLNA
+1034 
-1048 GANSLYAG
+1048 
-1056 AGKLNAGAI
+1056 
-1065 SLYAGAGQ
+1065 
-1073 LNTGANSLYSGTGTL
+1073 
-1088 VSGAKKVNSGASQVN
+1088 
-1103 SGAGQVNSGAGQ
+1103 
-1115 LANGLASGVSG
+1115 
-1126 AAQLANGAS
+1126 
-1135 RLTSGAGQLQSG
+1135 
-1147 AGQLQNGLAQ
+1147 
-1157 GVNGSSQLAEGAD
+1157 GAD

-1187 EKTPAITSGLTAVN
+1187 ENTPAITSGLTAVN

-1281 KGTDLGKAEVEMGGQ
+1281 KGTDLGKAKVEMGGQ

-1397 DPHALP
+1397 DPHALS

-1482 KGLSFG
+1482 KSLSFG

>member
-73 KKSGKLTD
+73 KKSGKLTE

-197 RSPVVPLVSLLTVG
+197 RSPIVPLVSLLTVG
-211 ISFLVSFSIVTNL
+211 VSFLVSFSIVTNL
-224 VNQINFPFSN
+224 VNQVNFPFSN

-279 AGRTILYSGSSI
+279 SGRTILYSGSSI

-313 VGVLVLLVVLLTLNP
+313 VGVLVLLIVLLTLNP

-345 AGENPSKMWHGISSA
+345 AGENPSKMWHEISSA

-560 ALYSGTRKLSSG
+560 ALYSGTKKLANG
-572 ANTLSAGTQKLKNGT
+572 ANTLSAGTKTLKK
-587 QALAS
+587 

-597 ATGAQTLR
+597 ASGSQTLA
-605 NGAGSLKNG
+605 NGTGSLLKGANDL
-614 TASLYTG
+614 S
-621 AGTLKNGVASLYTG
+621 AGTQKLVD
-635 AGTLKNGINTAYT
+635 NTSKLNSYM
-648 GAGTLKNG
+648 
-656 ISTLYT
+656 S
-662 GAGSLKDGIGSLYT
+662 
-676 GAGSL
+676 
-681 KDGTAQLV
+681 QL
-689 TGSSSLKDGTSS
+689 T
-701 LATGADSLYT
+701 
-711 GTKALTDGAQDLTAN
+711 Q
-726 MNTLVAGLDQLK
+726 GLDEMK
-738 SQLSENAS
+738 SQLSGQMQSLDAS
-746 SLNADQLDQLSQG
+746 QLESLSNGLKQIDQG
-759 LTDLNNGLQ
+759 LTQLNNS
-768 QLNGKVSQIS
+768 VSAMS
-778 VPNIDT
+778 VPSIDTNSLNNLNSVISGMKGLTSEAETLKSSLTGASSSATQMSRDLAALIAQVPDESLRNKLSTTLSTDMNSLSGNLQNAAGAATKLQTGMSSAQSAVGNIGNIDT
-784 SKISSLVSGLQSL
+784 SSLSQMSSLLPTLKSKVALLAAGASQLDAN
-797 QGQVGSL
+797 GQVG
-804 QKGLESAQ
+804 
-812 SGLTAAGRGL
+812 
-822 TTASGAAGSLAAS
+822 
-835 IKKVSDPTLQK
+835 IK
-846 ELLNELNSL
+846 N
-855 NGSLSSTRDGLDTAN
+855 
-870 RGLGAAGSAA
+870 
-880 TSMNAAASGIQS
+880 
-892 AAGGLSTI
+892 
-900 GSTADLSTQVQQ
+900 
-912 LQAAVSQLASGSSTL
+912 
-927 STQAASGI
+927 
-935 SDLKSGLGKISQM
+935 LKSGLDKLSDM
-948 QSAVDALATGAHKL
+948 QSGVNKMATSAHQL
-962 YTGSNSIYSGL
+962 YTGYNALYSGL
-973 SKGMAGALALSQGAN
+973 NAGMVGAMQLA
-988 KLNTGAESLY
+988 
-998 DGISKVNTGANSLY
+998 
-1012 TGAGQ
+1012 
-1017 ANTGVISLYNGA
+1017 NGA
-1029 GQLNT
+1029 KTVN
-1034 GAVSLYNGASQLNA
+1034 SGASA
-1048 GANSLYAG
+1048 VA
-1056 AGKLNAGAI
+1056 
-1065 SLYAGAGQ
+1065 
-1073 LNTGANSLYSGTGTL
+1073 
-1088 VSGAKKVNSGASQVN
+1088 SGASQVN

-1115 LANGLASGVSG
+1115 LANGLTQGVSG

-1270 QALSAMARKSL
+1270 QSLSAMARKSL

-1296 SSTIE
+1296 SSIIE

>member
-59 SKKKNTYEVAVVFN
+59 NKKKNTYEVAVVFN
-73 KKSGKLTD
+73 KKSGKLTE

-107 APQDNIAT
+107 APQNNIAT

-131 NIAKSHGTISQ
+131 NIAKSHGSISQ
-142 VYDEINKAVKTSGV
+142 VYDEINKVIKTSGV

-211 ISFLVSFSIVTNL
+211 VSFLVSFSIVANL
-224 VNQINFPFSN
+224 VNQVNFPFSN

-249 DYNILLYNHFKEDLG
+249 DYNILLYNHFKEYLG

-313 VGVLVLLVVLLTLNP
+313 VGVLVLLIVLLTLNP

-345 AGENPSKMWHGISSA
+345 AGEKPSKMWHGISSA

-406 LVQKHFSKGMA
+406 LVQKHFSEGMA

-422 YIKSDHKL
+422 YIKSDHTL

-469 YVKKQLKSVTDGTAK
+469 YVKKQLKSVTDGIAK

-516 TGTLSDGAKDLYTG
+516 TGTLSDEAKDLYTG
-530 TVKLYNGSIAL
+530 T
-541 YDGAG
+541 
-546 TLFNGTKT
+546 
-554 LSVGAD
+554 
-560 ALYSGTRKLSSG
+560 
-572 ANTLSAGTQKLKNGT
+572 
-587 QALAS
+587 
-592 GTGSL
+592 
-597 ATGAQTLR
+597 QTLT
-605 NGAGSLKNG
+605 NGAK
-614 TASLYTG
+614 
-621 AGTLKNGVASLYTG
+621 
-635 AGTLKNGINTAYT
+635 
-648 GAGTLKNG
+648 
-656 ISTLYT
+656 
-662 GAGSLKDGIGSLYT
+662 
-676 GAGSL
+676 
-681 KDGTAQLV
+681 
-689 TGSSSLKDGTSS
+689 
-701 LATGADSLYT
+701 
-711 GTKALTDGAQDLTAN
+711 DLTAN

-746 SLNADQLDQLSQG
+746 SLNADQLDQLSSG
-759 LTDLNNGLQ
+759 LTDLN
-768 QLNGKVSQIS
+768 
-778 VPNIDT
+778 
-784 SKISSLVSGLQSL
+784 SGLQSL

-804 QKGLESAQ
+804 QT
-812 SGLTAAGRGL
+812 GLTNAKTGL
-822 TTASGAAGSLAAS
+822 TTARTGFGTASAAAGSLASS
-835 IKKVSDPTLQK
+835 ISKVSDPTLKAELQK
-846 ELLNELNSL
+846 ELETLNS
-855 NGSLSSTRDGLDTAN
+855 
-870 RGLGAAGSAA
+870 GLGTVGSGLTTARTAA
-880 TSMNAAASGIQS
+880 TNMNSAASGIQS
-892 AAGGLSTI
+892 ATGSLGSSTSAV
-900 GSTADLSTQVQQ
+900 STADLSTEVQQ
-912 LQAAVSQLASGSSTL
+912 LQA
-927 STQAASGI
+927 
-935 SDLKSGLGKISQM
+935 
-948 QSAVDALATGAHKL
+948 AVDALATGAHKL
-962 YTGSNSIYSGL
+962 YTGSNSLYSGL
-973 SKGMAGALALSQGAN
+973 SKGMAGALALSQ
-988 KLNTGAESLY
+988 
-998 DGISKVNTGANSLY
+998 
-1012 TGAGQ
+1012 
-1017 ANTGVISLYNGA
+1017 
-1029 GQLNT
+1029 
-1034 GAVSLYNGASQLNA
+1034 
-1048 GANSLYAG
+1048 
-1056 AGKLNAGAI
+1056 
-1065 SLYAGAGQ
+1065 
-1073 LNTGANSLYSGTGTL
+1073 
-1088 VSGAKKVNSGASQVN
+1088 
-1103 SGAGQVNSGAGQ
+1103 
-1115 LANGLASGVSG
+1115 
-1126 AAQLANGAS
+1126 
-1135 RLTSGAGQLQSG
+1135 
-1147 AGQLQNGLAQ
+1147 
-1157 GVNGSSQLAEGAD
+1157 GAD

-1308 GDFTR
+1308 GDFAR

-1482 KGLSFG
+1482 KSLSFG

>member
-29 VDSLTR
+29 VESLTR

-59 SKKKNTYEVAVVFN
+59 NKKKNTYEVAVVFN
-73 KKSGKLTD
+73 KKSGKLTE

-168 DFTSSIQ
+168 DFTSSIR

-211 ISFLVSFSIVTNL
+211 VSFLVSFSIVTNL
-224 VNQINFPFSN
+224 VNQVNFPFSN

-313 VGVLVLLVVLLTLNP
+313 VGVLVLLIVLLTLNP

-370 AVAVV
+370 SVAVV

-386 LNYDDTAE
+386 LNYNDTAE

-406 LVQKHFSKGMA
+406 LVQKHFSEGMA

-422 YIKSDHKL
+422 YIKSDHTL

-572 ANTLSAGTQKLKNGT
+572 ANTLSAGTQKLKSGT
-587 QALAS
+587 SSLAS
-592 GTGSL
+592 GSQTLANGTGSL
-597 ATGAQTLR
+597 AKGANDL
-605 NGAGSLKNG
+605 S
-614 TASLYTG
+614 
-621 AGTLKNGVASLYTG
+621 AGTQKLVD
-635 AGTLKNGINTAYT
+635 NTSKLNSYM
-648 GAGTLKNG
+648 
-656 ISTLYT
+656 S
-662 GAGSLKDGIGSLYT
+662 
-676 GAGSL
+676 
-681 KDGTAQLV
+681 QL
-689 TGSSSLKDGTSS
+689 T
-701 LATGADSLYT
+701 
-711 GTKALTDGAQDLTAN
+711 Q
-726 MNTLVAGLDQLK
+726 GLDEMK
-738 SQLSENAS
+738 SQLSVQMQSLDAS
-746 SLNADQLDQLSQG
+746 QLESLSNGLKQIDQG
-759 LTDLNNGLQ
+759 LTKLNNS
-768 QLNGKVSQIS
+768 VSAMS
-778 VPNIDT
+778 VPSIDTNSLNNLNSVISGMKGLTSEAETLNSSLKGASSSATTMSNDLAALIAQVPDESLRNRLSTTLSTDMNSLSGNLQSATGAANKLQNVMSNAQNAVGNIGNIDT
-784 SKISSLVSGLQSL
+784 SSLSQMSSLLPTLKSKVAVLAAGASQLDAN
-797 QGQVGSL
+797 GQVG
-804 QKGLESAQ
+804 
-812 SGLTAAGRGL
+812 
-822 TTASGAAGSLAAS
+822 
-835 IKKVSDPTLQK
+835 I
-846 ELLNELNSL
+846 NN
-855 NGSLSSTRDGLDTAN
+855 
-870 RGLGAAGSAA
+870 
-880 TSMNAAASGIQS
+880 
-892 AAGGLSTI
+892 
-900 GSTADLSTQVQQ
+900 
-912 LQAAVSQLASGSSTL
+912 
-927 STQAASGI
+927 
-935 SDLKSGLGKISQM
+935 LKSGLDKLSDM
-948 QSAVDALATGAHKL
+948 QLGVNKMATSAHQL
-962 YTGSNSIYSGL
+962 YTGYNALYSGL
-973 SKGMAGALALSQGAN
+973 NAGMVGAMQLA
-988 KLNTGAESLY
+988 
-998 DGISKVNTGANSLY
+998 
-1012 TGAGQ
+1012 
-1017 ANTGVISLYNGA
+1017 NGA
-1029 GQLNT
+1029 KTVN
-1034 GAVSLYNGASQLNA
+1034 SGASA
-1048 GANSLYAG
+1048 VA
-1056 AGKLNAGAI
+1056 
-1065 SLYAGAGQ
+1065 
-1073 LNTGANSLYSGTGTL
+1073 
-1088 VSGAKKVNSGASQVN
+1088 SGASQVN

-1115 LANGLASGVSG
+1115 LATGLASGVSG

-1147 AGQLQNGLAQ
+1147 ASQLQNGLAQ

-1212 GLRKSKASDTFYVP
+1212 GLRKSEASDTFYVP

-1320 GIGIALIFVTRSLLQ
+1320 GVGIALILVTRSLLQ

-1403 SARILEACTVIGT
+1403 SARILKACTAIGT
-1416 VVISAAVILGGT
+1416 VVISAVVILGGT

-1447 IIGLAILVFLM
+1447 IIGLAILIFLM

-1482 KGLSFG
+1482 KGLGFG

>member
-59 SKKKNTYEVAVVFN
+59 NKKKNTYEVAVVFN
-73 KKSGKLTD
+73 KKSGKLTE

-107 APQDNIAT
+107 APQNNIAT

-131 NIAKSHGTISQ
+131 NIAKSHGSISQ
-142 VYDEINKAVKTSGV
+142 VYDEINKVVKTSGV

-211 ISFLVSFSIVTNL
+211 VSFLVSFSIVANL
-224 VNQINFPFSN
+224 VNQVNFPFSN

-249 DYNILLYNHFKEDLG
+249 DYNILLYNHFKEYLG

-313 VGVLVLLVVLLTLNP
+313 VGVLVLLIVLLTLNP

-345 AGENPSKMWHGISSA
+345 AGEKPSKMWHGISSA

-406 LVQKHFSKGMA
+406 LVQKHFSEGMA

-422 YIKSDHKL
+422 YIKSDHTL
-430 DNEKDL
+430 DNENDL

-469 YVKKQLKSVTDGTAK
+469 YVKKQLKSVTDGIAK

-516 TGTLSDGAKDLYTG
+516 TGTLSDEAKDLYTG
-530 TVKLYNGSIAL
+530 T
-541 YDGAG
+541 
-546 TLFNGTKT
+546 
-554 LSVGAD
+554 
-560 ALYSGTRKLSSG
+560 
-572 ANTLSAGTQKLKNGT
+572 
-587 QALAS
+587 
-592 GTGSL
+592 
-597 ATGAQTLR
+597 QTLT
-605 NGAGSLKNG
+605 NGAK
-614 TASLYTG
+614 
-621 AGTLKNGVASLYTG
+621 
-635 AGTLKNGINTAYT
+635 
-648 GAGTLKNG
+648 
-656 ISTLYT
+656 
-662 GAGSLKDGIGSLYT
+662 
-676 GAGSL
+676 
-681 KDGTAQLV
+681 
-689 TGSSSLKDGTSS
+689 
-701 LATGADSLYT
+701 
-711 GTKALTDGAQDLTAN
+711 DLTAN

-746 SLNADQLDQLSQG
+746 SLNADQLDQLSSG
-759 LTDLNNGLQ
+759 LTDLN
-768 QLNGKVSQIS
+768 
-778 VPNIDT
+778 
-784 SKISSLVSGLQSL
+784 SGLQSL

-804 QKGLESAQ
+804 QT
-812 SGLTAAGRGL
+812 GLTNAKTGL
-822 TTASGAAGSLAAS
+822 TTARTGFGTASAAAGSLASS
-835 IKKVSDPTLQK
+835 ISKVSDPTLKAELQK
-846 ELLNELNSL
+846 ELETLNS
-855 NGSLSSTRDGLDTAN
+855 
-870 RGLGAAGSAA
+870 GLGTVGSGLTTARTAA
-880 TSMNAAASGIQS
+880 TNMNSAASGIQS
-892 AAGGLSTI
+892 ATGSLGSSTSAV
-900 GSTADLSTQVQQ
+900 STADLNTEVQQ
-912 LQAAVSQLASGSSTL
+912 L
-927 STQAASGI
+927 
-935 SDLKSGLGKISQM
+935 
-948 QSAVDALATGAHKL
+948 QSAVDALATGSHKL
-962 YTGSNSIYSGL
+962 YTGSNSLYSGL
-973 SKGMAGALALSQGAN
+973 SKGMAGALALSQ
-988 KLNTGAESLY
+988 
-998 DGISKVNTGANSLY
+998 
-1012 TGAGQ
+1012 
-1017 ANTGVISLYNGA
+1017 
-1029 GQLNT
+1029 
-1034 GAVSLYNGASQLNA
+1034 
-1048 GANSLYAG
+1048 
-1056 AGKLNAGAI
+1056 
-1065 SLYAGAGQ
+1065 
-1073 LNTGANSLYSGTGTL
+1073 
-1088 VSGAKKVNSGASQVN
+1088 
-1103 SGAGQVNSGAGQ
+1103 
-1115 LANGLASGVSG
+1115 
-1126 AAQLANGAS
+1126 
-1135 RLTSGAGQLQSG
+1135 
-1147 AGQLQNGLAQ
+1147 
-1157 GVNGSSQLAEGAD
+1157 GAD

-1482 KGLSFG
+1482 KSLSFG

>member
-59 SKKKNTYEVAVVFN
+59 NKKKNTYEVAVVFN
-73 KKSGKLTD
+73 KKSGKLTE

-107 APQDNIAT
+107 APQNNIAT

-131 NIAKSHGTISQ
+131 NIAKSHGSISQ
-142 VYDEINKAVKTSGV
+142 VYDEINKVVKTSGV
-156 RTYVTGADVLNN
+156 RTYVTGVDVLNN

-211 ISFLVSFSIVTNL
+211 VSFLVSFSIVTNL
-224 VNQINFPFSN
+224 VNQVNFPFSN

-249 DYNILLYNHFKEDLG
+249 DYNILLYNHFKEYLG

-313 VGVLVLLVVLLTLNP
+313 VGVLVLLIVLLTLNP

-345 AGENPSKMWHGISSA
+345 AGEKPSKMWHGISSA

-406 LVQKHFSKGMA
+406 LVQKHFSEGMA

-422 YIKSDHKL
+422 YIKSDHTL

-530 TVKLYNGSIAL
+530 T
-541 YDGAG
+541 
-546 TLFNGTKT
+546 
-554 LSVGAD
+554 
-560 ALYSGTRKLSSG
+560 
-572 ANTLSAGTQKLKNGT
+572 
-587 QALAS
+587 
-592 GTGSL
+592 
-597 ATGAQTLR
+597 QTLT
-605 NGAGSLKNG
+605 NDAK
-614 TASLYTG
+614 
-621 AGTLKNGVASLYTG
+621 
-635 AGTLKNGINTAYT
+635 
-648 GAGTLKNG
+648 
-656 ISTLYT
+656 
-662 GAGSLKDGIGSLYT
+662 
-676 GAGSL
+676 
-681 KDGTAQLV
+681 
-689 TGSSSLKDGTSS
+689 
-701 LATGADSLYT
+701 
-711 GTKALTDGAQDLTAN
+711 DLTAN

-746 SLNADQLDQLSQG
+746 SLNADQLDQLSSG
-759 LTDLNNGLQ
+759 LTDLNSGLQ
-768 QLNGKVSQIS
+768 RLNSKVSQIQ
-778 VPNIDT
+778 VPNIDA
-784 SKISSLVSGLQSL
+784 SKISRLVSGLQSL

-804 QKGLESAQ
+804 QT
-812 SGLTAAGRGL
+812 GLTNAKTGW
-822 TTASGAAGSLAAS
+822 TTARTGFGTASAAAGSLASS
-835 IKKVSDPTLQK
+835 ISKVSDPTLKAELQK
-846 ELLNELNSL
+846 ELETLNS
-855 NGSLSSTRDGLDTAN
+855 GLSSTKS
-870 RGLGAAGSAA
+870 GLGTVGSGLTTAGTAA
-880 TSMNAAASGIQS
+880 TNMNSAASGIQS
-892 AAGGLSTI
+892 ATGSLGSSTSAV
-900 GSTADLSTQVQQ
+900 STADLSTEVQQ
-912 LQAAVSQLASGSSTL
+912 LQAAVSQLASGSNTL

-935 SDLKSGLGKISQM
+935 SSLKSGLSKIGQM

-962 YTGSNSIYSGL
+962 YTGSNSLYSGL
-973 SKGMAGALALSQGAN
+973 SKGMAGALALSQ
-988 KLNTGAESLY
+988 
-998 DGISKVNTGANSLY
+998 
-1012 TGAGQ
+1012 
-1017 ANTGVISLYNGA
+1017 
-1029 GQLNT
+1029 
-1034 GAVSLYNGASQLNA
+1034 
-1048 GANSLYAG
+1048 
-1056 AGKLNAGAI
+1056 
-1065 SLYAGAGQ
+1065 
-1073 LNTGANSLYSGTGTL
+1073 
-1088 VSGAKKVNSGASQVN
+1088 
-1103 SGAGQVNSGAGQ
+1103 
-1115 LANGLASGVSG
+1115 
-1126 AAQLANGAS
+1126 
-1135 RLTSGAGQLQSG
+1135 
-1147 AGQLQNGLAQ
+1147 
-1157 GVNGSSQLAEGAD
+1157 GAD

-1447 IIGLAILVFLM
+1447 IIGLAILIFLM

-1482 KGLSFG
+1482 KSLSFG

>member
-59 SKKKNTYEVAVVFN
+59 NKKKNTYEVAVVFN
-73 KKSGKLTD
+73 KKSGKLTE

-107 APQDNIAT
+107 APQNNIAT

-131 NIAKSHGTISQ
+131 NIAKSHGSISQ
-142 VYDEINKAVKTSGV
+142 VYDEINKVVKTSGV

-211 ISFLVSFSIVTNL
+211 VSFLVSFSIVTNL
-224 VNQINFPFSN
+224 VNQVNFPFSN

-249 DYNILLYNHFKEDLG
+249 DYNILLYNHFKEYLG

-298 GLANFSVYRSASGVA
+298 GLANFSVYRSASGIA
-313 VGVLVLLVVLLTLNP
+313 VGVLVLLIVLLTLNP

-406 LVQKHFSKGMA
+406 LVQKHFSEGMA

-422 YIKSDHKL
+422 YIKSDHTL

-469 YVKKQLKSVTDGTAK
+469 YVKKQLKSVTDGIAK

-516 TGTLSDGAKDLYTG
+516 TGTLSDEAKDLYTG
-530 TVKLYNGSIAL
+530 T
-541 YDGAG
+541 
-546 TLFNGTKT
+546 
-554 LSVGAD
+554 
-560 ALYSGTRKLSSG
+560 
-572 ANTLSAGTQKLKNGT
+572 
-587 QALAS
+587 
-592 GTGSL
+592 
-597 ATGAQTLR
+597 QTLT
-605 NGAGSLKNG
+605 NGAK
-614 TASLYTG
+614 
-621 AGTLKNGVASLYTG
+621 
-635 AGTLKNGINTAYT
+635 
-648 GAGTLKNG
+648 
-656 ISTLYT
+656 
-662 GAGSLKDGIGSLYT
+662 
-676 GAGSL
+676 
-681 KDGTAQLV
+681 
-689 TGSSSLKDGTSS
+689 
-701 LATGADSLYT
+701 
-711 GTKALTDGAQDLTAN
+711 DLTAN

-746 SLNADQLDQLSQG
+746 FLNADQLDQLSSG
-759 LTDLNNGLQ
+759 LTDLN
-768 QLNGKVSQIS
+768 
-778 VPNIDT
+778 
-784 SKISSLVSGLQSL
+784 SGLQSL

-804 QKGLESAQ
+804 QT
-812 SGLTAAGRGL
+812 GLTNAKTGL
-822 TTASGAAGSLAAS
+822 TTARTGFGTASAAAGSLASS
-835 IKKVSDPTLQK
+835 ISKVSDPTLKAELQK
-846 ELLNELNSL
+846 ELETLNS
-855 NGSLSSTRDGLDTAN
+855 
-870 RGLGAAGSAA
+870 GLGTVGSGLTTARTAA
-880 TSMNAAASGIQS
+880 TNMNSAASGIQS
-892 AAGGLSTI
+892 ATGSLGSSTSAV
-900 GSTADLSTQVQQ
+900 STADLSTEVQQ
-912 LQAAVSQLASGSSTL
+912 LQA
-927 STQAASGI
+927 
-935 SDLKSGLGKISQM
+935 
-948 QSAVDALATGAHKL
+948 AVDALATGAHKL
-962 YTGSNSIYSGL
+962 YTGSNSLYSGL
-973 SKGMAGALALSQGAN
+973 SKGMAGALALSQ
-988 KLNTGAESLY
+988 
-998 DGISKVNTGANSLY
+998 
-1012 TGAGQ
+1012 
-1017 ANTGVISLYNGA
+1017 
-1029 GQLNT
+1029 
-1034 GAVSLYNGASQLNA
+1034 
-1048 GANSLYAG
+1048 
-1056 AGKLNAGAI
+1056 
-1065 SLYAGAGQ
+1065 
-1073 LNTGANSLYSGTGTL
+1073 
-1088 VSGAKKVNSGASQVN
+1088 
-1103 SGAGQVNSGAGQ
+1103 
-1115 LANGLASGVSG
+1115 
-1126 AAQLANGAS
+1126 
-1135 RLTSGAGQLQSG
+1135 
-1147 AGQLQNGLAQ
+1147 
-1157 GVNGSSQLAEGAD
+1157 GAD

-1187 EKTPAITSGLTAVN
+1187 ENTPAITSGLTAVN

-1482 KGLSFG
+1482 KSLSFG

>member
-59 SKKKNTYEVAVVFN
+59 NKKKNTYEVAVVFN
-73 KKSGKLTD
+73 KKSGKLTE

-107 APQDNIAT
+107 APQNNIAT

-131 NIAKSHGTISQ
+131 NIAKSHGSISQ
-142 VYDEINKAVKTSGV
+142 VYDEINKVVKTSGV

-211 ISFLVSFSIVTNL
+211 VSFLVSFSIVANL
-224 VNQINFPFSN
+224 VNQVNFPFSN

-249 DYNILLYNHFKEDLG
+249 DYNILLYNHFKEYLG

-313 VGVLVLLVVLLTLNP
+313 VGVLVLLIVLLTLNP

-345 AGENPSKMWHGISSA
+345 AGEKPSKMWHGISSA

-406 LVQKHFSKGMA
+406 LVQKHFSEGMV

-422 YIKSDHKL
+422 YIKSDHTL

-469 YVKKQLKSVTDGTAK
+469 YVKKQLKSVTDGIAK

-516 TGTLSDGAKDLYTG
+516 TGTLSDEAKDLYTG
-530 TVKLYNGSIAL
+530 T
-541 YDGAG
+541 
-546 TLFNGTKT
+546 
-554 LSVGAD
+554 
-560 ALYSGTRKLSSG
+560 
-572 ANTLSAGTQKLKNGT
+572 
-587 QALAS
+587 
-592 GTGSL
+592 
-597 ATGAQTLR
+597 QTLT
-605 NGAGSLKNG
+605 NGAK
-614 TASLYTG
+614 
-621 AGTLKNGVASLYTG
+621 
-635 AGTLKNGINTAYT
+635 
-648 GAGTLKNG
+648 
-656 ISTLYT
+656 
-662 GAGSLKDGIGSLYT
+662 
-676 GAGSL
+676 
-681 KDGTAQLV
+681 
-689 TGSSSLKDGTSS
+689 
-701 LATGADSLYT
+701 
-711 GTKALTDGAQDLTAN
+711 DLTAN

-746 SLNADQLDQLSQG
+746 SLNADQLDQLSSG
-759 LTDLNNGLQ
+759 LTDLN
-768 QLNGKVSQIS
+768 
-778 VPNIDT
+778 
-784 SKISSLVSGLQSL
+784 SGLQSL

-804 QKGLESAQ
+804 QT
-812 SGLTAAGRGL
+812 GLTNAKTGL
-822 TTASGAAGSLAAS
+822 TTARTGFGTASAAAGSLASS
-835 IKKVSDPTLQK
+835 ISKVSDPTLKAELQK
-846 ELLNELNSL
+846 ELETLNS
-855 NGSLSSTRDGLDTAN
+855 
-870 RGLGAAGSAA
+870 GLGTVGSGLTTARTAA
-880 TSMNAAASGIQS
+880 TNMNSAASGIQS
-892 AAGGLSTI
+892 ATGSLGSGTSAV
-900 GSTADLSTQVQQ
+900 STADLSTEVQQ
-912 LQAAVSQLASGSSTL
+912 LQA
-927 STQAASGI
+927 
-935 SDLKSGLGKISQM
+935 
-948 QSAVDALATGAHKL
+948 AVDALATGAHKL
-962 YTGSNSIYSGL
+962 YTGSNSLYSGL
-973 SKGMAGALALSQGAN
+973 SKGMAGALALSQ
-988 KLNTGAESLY
+988 
-998 DGISKVNTGANSLY
+998 
-1012 TGAGQ
+1012 
-1017 ANTGVISLYNGA
+1017 
-1029 GQLNT
+1029 
-1034 GAVSLYNGASQLNA
+1034 
-1048 GANSLYAG
+1048 
-1056 AGKLNAGAI
+1056 
-1065 SLYAGAGQ
+1065 
-1073 LNTGANSLYSGTGTL
+1073 
-1088 VSGAKKVNSGASQVN
+1088 
-1103 SGAGQVNSGAGQ
+1103 
-1115 LANGLASGVSG
+1115 
-1126 AAQLANGAS
+1126 
-1135 RLTSGAGQLQSG
+1135 
-1147 AGQLQNGLAQ
+1147 
-1157 GVNGSSQLAEGAD
+1157 GAD

-1187 EKTPAITSGLTAVN
+1187 ENTPAITSGLTAVN

-1482 KGLSFG
+1482 KSLSFG

>member
-29 VDSLTR
+29 VESLTR

-59 SKKKNTYEVAVVFN
+59 NKKKNTYEVAVVFN
-73 KKSGKLTD
+73 KKSGKLTE

-168 DFTSSIQ
+168 DFTSSIR

-211 ISFLVSFSIVTNL
+211 VSFLVSFSIVTNL
-224 VNQINFPFSN
+224 VNQVNFPFSN

-313 VGVLVLLVVLLTLNP
+313 VGVLVLLIVLLTLNP

-370 AVAVV
+370 SVAVV

-386 LNYDDTAE
+386 LNYNDTAE

-406 LVQKHFSKGMA
+406 LVQKHFSEGMA

-516 TGTLSDGAKDLYTG
+516 TGTLSDGAKNLYTG

-572 ANTLSAGTQKLKNGT
+572 ANTLSAGTQKLKSGT
-587 QALAS
+587 SSLAS
-592 GTGSL
+592 GSKTLANGTGSL
-597 ATGAQTLR
+597 ATGAQ
-605 NGAGSLKNG
+605 K
-614 TASLYTG
+614 
-621 AGTLKNGVASLYTG
+621 
-635 AGTLKNGINTAYT
+635 
-648 GAGTLKNG
+648 
-656 ISTLYT
+656 
-662 GAGSLKDGIGSLYT
+662 
-676 GAGSL
+676 
-681 KDGTAQLV
+681 
-689 TGSSSLKDGTSS
+689 
-701 LATGADSLYT
+701 LYT
-711 GTKALTDGAQDLTAN
+711 GTKTLTRGAQDLTDN
-726 MNTLVAGLDQLK
+726 MSNLVSGLDQLK
-738 SQLSENAS
+738 SELSAES
-746 SLNADQLDQLSQG
+746 GSLDTSKLDQLSEG
-759 LTDLNNGLQ
+759 LTKLNTGLQ
-768 QLNGKVSQIS
+768 QLNGVVSQIN
-778 VPNIDT
+778 VPNIDA

-797 QGQVGSL
+797 QGQVDSL
-804 QKGLESAQ
+804 QTGLTEAQTGLGAANSAAGELASKISQ
-812 SGLTAAGRGL
+812 DPELKKQLQPVLDKLNAGLGSADSGLRTAGGAANSMKIAAPGIK
-822 TTASGAAGSLAAS
+822 SAAGSL
-835 IKKVSDPTLQK
+835 
-846 ELLNELNSL
+846 
-855 NGSLSSTRDGLDTAN
+855 GSST
-870 RGLGAAGSAA
+870 SAA
-880 TSMNAAASGIQS
+880 
-892 AAGGLSTI
+892 
-900 GSTADLSTQVQQ
+900 STADLSTKVQQ
-912 LQAAVSQLASGSSTL
+912 LQAIVSQLASGSNDL

-935 SDLKSGLGKISQM
+935 TSLKSGLSKIGEM
-948 QSAVDALATGAHKL
+948 QSGVDALAAGAHKL
-962 YTGSNSIYSGL
+962 YAGSNSLYSGL
-973 SKGMAGALALSQGAN
+973 SEGMAGALALSQGAN
-988 KLNTGAESLY
+988 Q
-998 DGISKVNTGANSLY
+998 VNS
-1012 TGAGQ
+1012 
-1017 ANTGVISLYNGA
+1017 
-1029 GQLNT
+1029 
-1034 GAVSLYNGASQLNA
+1034 GASA
-1048 GANSLYAG
+1048 VA
-1056 AGKLNAGAI
+1056 
-1065 SLYAGAGQ
+1065 
-1073 LNTGANSLYSGTGTL
+1073 
-1088 VSGAKKVNSGASQVN
+1088 SGASQVN

-1115 LANGLASGVSG
+1115 LATGLASGVSG

-1147 AGQLQNGLAQ
+1147 ASQLQNGLAQ
-1157 GVNGSSQLAEGAD
+1157 GVNGSSRLAEGAN
-1170 KLQSGTSQ
+1170 KLQFGTSQ

-1212 GLRKSKASDTFYVP
+1212 GLRKSEASDTFYVP

-1264 SAAEHS
+1264 SAAKHS

-1320 GIGIALIFVTRSLLQ
+1320 GVGIALILITRSLLQ

-1403 SARILEACTVIGT
+1403 SARILKACTAIGT
-1416 VVISAAVILGGT
+1416 VVISAVVILGGT

-1447 IIGLAILVFLM
+1447 IIGLAILIFLM

>member
-29 VDSLTR
+29 VESLTR

-73 KKSGKLTD
+73 KKSGKLTE
-81 TDQGNIEASIDRLT
+81 TDQGNIEATIDRLT

-142 VYDEINKAVKTSGV
+142 VNDEINKAVKTSGV

-168 DFTSSIQ
+168 DFTSSIR

-211 ISFLVSFSIVTNL
+211 VSFLVSFSIVTNL
-224 VNQINFPFSN
+224 VNQVNFPFSN

-298 GLANFSVYRSASGVA
+298 GLANFSVYRSAAGVA
-313 VGVLVLLVVLLTLNP
+313 VGVLVLLIVLLTLNP

-375 VAPFFVTYSNV
+375 VTPFFVTYSNV

-422 YIKSDHKL
+422 YIKSDHTL

-572 ANTLSAGTQKLKNGT
+572 ANTLSAGTQKLKSGT
-587 QALAS
+587 SSLAS
-592 GTGSL
+592 GSQTLANGTGSL
-597 ATGAQTLR
+597 ATGAQ
-605 NGAGSLKNG
+605 K
-614 TASLYTG
+614 
-621 AGTLKNGVASLYTG
+621 
-635 AGTLKNGINTAYT
+635 
-648 GAGTLKNG
+648 
-656 ISTLYT
+656 
-662 GAGSLKDGIGSLYT
+662 
-676 GAGSL
+676 
-681 KDGTAQLV
+681 
-689 TGSSSLKDGTSS
+689 
-701 LATGADSLYT
+701 LYT
-711 GTKALTDGAQDLTAN
+711 GTKTLTRGAQDLTDN
-726 MNTLVAGLDQLK
+726 MSNLVSGLDQLK
-738 SQLSENAS
+738 RELSAES
-746 SLNADQLDQLSQG
+746 GSLDTSKLDQLSSG

-768 QLNGKVSQIS
+768 SLNRKVSQIS

-797 QGQVGSL
+797 QGQVSNL
-804 QKGLESAQ
+804 KKGLTDTQ
-812 SGLTAAGRGL
+812 SGLTTAGTGL
-822 TTASGAAGSLAAS
+822 GTASAAAGSLASS
-835 IKKVSDPTLQK
+835 ISKVSDPTLKAELQK
-846 ELLNELNSL
+846 ELETLNS
-855 NGSLSSTRDGLDTAN
+855 GLSSTKS
-870 RGLGAAGSAA
+870 GLGTAGSGLTTAGTAA
-880 TSMNAAASGIQS
+880 TNMNSAASGIQS
-892 AAGGLSTI
+892 AAGSLGSSTSAA
-900 GSTADLSTQVQQ
+900 STADLSTEVQQ
-912 LQAAVSQLASGSSTL
+912 LQAIVSQLASGSNDL

-935 SDLKSGLGKISQM
+935 TSLKSRLSKIGEM
-948 QSAVDALATGAHKL
+948 QSGVDALAAGAHKL
-962 YTGSNSIYSGL
+962 YTGSNSLYSGL
-973 SKGMAGALALSQGAN
+973 SEGMAGALALSQGA
-988 KLNTGAESLY
+988 S
-998 DGISKVNTGANSLY
+998 
-1012 TGAGQ
+1012 
-1017 ANTGVISLYNGA
+1017 
-1029 GQLNT
+1029 
-1034 GAVSLYNGASQLNA
+1034 
-1048 GANSLYAG
+1048 
-1056 AGKLNAGAI
+1056 
-1065 SLYAGAGQ
+1065 
-1073 LNTGANSLYSGTGTL
+1073 
-1088 VSGAKKVNSGASQVN
+1088 
-1103 SGAGQVNSGAGQ
+1103 
-1115 LANGLASGVSG
+1115 
-1126 AAQLANGAS
+1126 
-1135 RLTSGAGQLQSG
+1135 
-1147 AGQLQNGLAQ
+1147 QLQNGLAQ

-1264 SAAEHS
+1264 SAAKHS

-1320 GIGIALIFVTRSLLQ
+1320 GVGIALILVTRSLLQ

-1403 SARILEACTVIGT
+1403 SARILKACTAIGT
-1416 VVISAAVILGGT
+1416 VVISAVVILGGT

-1447 IIGLAILVFLM
+1447 IIGLAILIFLM

>member
-1 MKKLLKN
+1 M
-8 HLGALIA
+8 IA

-29 VDSLTR
+29 VESLTR

-73 KKSGKLTD
+73 KKSGKLTE
-81 TDQGNIEASIDRLT
+81 TDQGNIEATIDRLT

-142 VYDEINKAVKTSGV
+142 VNDEINKAVKTSGV

-168 DFTSSIQ
+168 DFTSSIR

-211 ISFLVSFSIVTNL
+211 VSFLVSFSIVTNL
-224 VNQINFPFSN
+224 VNQVNFPFSN

-298 GLANFSVYRSASGVA
+298 GLANFSVYRSAAGVA
-313 VGVLVLLVVLLTLNP
+313 VGVLVLLIVLLTLNP

-339 WPSKEF
+339 WPSKEV

-406 LVQKHFSKGMA
+406 LVQKHFSEGMA

-422 YIKSDHKL
+422 YIKSDHTL

-502 AKKLANGADQLDEG
+502 AKKLANGADRLDEG
-516 TGTLSDGAKDLYTG
+516 TGTLSDGAKNLYTG

-572 ANTLSAGTQKLKNGT
+572 ANTLSAGTQKLKSGT
-587 QALAS
+587 SSLASGSQALAN

-597 ATGAQTLR
+597 ATGA
-605 NGAGSLKNG
+605 N
-614 TASLYTG
+614 
-621 AGTLKNGVASLYTG
+621 
-635 AGTLKNGINTAYT
+635 
-648 GAGTLKNG
+648 
-656 ISTLYT
+656 
-662 GAGSLKDGIGSLYT
+662 
-676 GAGSL
+676 
-681 KDGTAQLV
+681 
-689 TGSSSLKDGTSS
+689 
-701 LATGADSLYT
+701 SLYT
-711 GTKALTDGAQDLTAN
+711 GTQTLTNGAKDLTAN

-738 SQLSENAS
+738 SELSAES
-746 SLNADQLDQLSQG
+746 GSLDTSKLDQLSSG

-768 QLNGKVSQIS
+768 SLNSKVSQIS

-797 QGQVGSL
+797 QGQVSNL
-804 QKGLESAQ
+804 KKGLTDTRS
-812 SGLTAAGRGL
+812 GL
-822 TTASGAAGSLAAS
+822 TTAGTGLGTASAAAGSLASS
-835 IKKVSDPTLQK
+835 ISKVSDPTLKAELQK
-846 ELLNELNSL
+846 ELETLNS
-855 NGSLSSTRDGLDTAN
+855 GLSSTKS
-870 RGLGAAGSAA
+870 GLGTAGSGLTTAGTAA
-880 TSMNAAASGIQS
+880 TNMNSAASGIQS
-892 AAGGLSTI
+892 AAGSLGSSTSAA
-900 GSTADLSTQVQQ
+900 STADLSTKVQR
-912 LQAAVSQLASGSSTL
+912 LQASVSQLASGSNTL

-935 SDLKSGLGKISQM
+935 MSLKSGLSKIGQM
-948 QSAVDALATGAHKL
+948 QSAVDALAAGAHKL
-962 YTGSNSIYSGL
+962 YTGSNSLYSGL
-973 SKGMAGALALSQGAN
+973 SEGMAGALALSQGAN
-988 KLNTGAESLY
+988 Q
-998 DGISKVNTGANSLY
+998 VNSAAS
-1012 TGAGQ
+1012 
-1017 ANTGVISLYNGA
+1017 
-1029 GQLNT
+1029 
-1034 GAVSLYNGASQLNA
+1034 AVA
-1048 GANSLYAG
+1048 
-1056 AGKLNAGAI
+1056 
-1065 SLYAGAGQ
+1065 
-1073 LNTGANSLYSGTGTL
+1073 
-1088 VSGAKKVNSGASQVN
+1088 SGASQVN

-1115 LANGLASGVSG
+1115 LATGLASGVSG

-1147 AGQLQNGLAQ
+1147 ASQLQNGLAK

-1212 GLRKSKASDTFYVP
+1212 GLRKSEASDTFYVP

-1320 GIGIALIFVTRSLLQ
+1320 GVGIALILITRSLLQ

-1403 SARILEACTVIGT
+1403 SARILKACTAIGT
-1416 VVISAAVILGGT
+1416 VVISAVIILGGT

-1447 IIGLAILVFLM
+1447 IIGLAILLFLM

>member
-59 SKKKNTYEVAVVFN
+59 NKKKNTYEVAVVFN
-73 KKSGKLTD
+73 KKSGKLTE

-107 APQDNIAT
+107 APQNNIAT

-131 NIAKSHGTISQ
+131 NIAKSHGSISQ
-142 VYDEINKAVKTSGV
+142 VYDEINKVVKTSGV
-156 RTYVTGADVLNN
+156 RTYVTGTDVLNN

-175 EGIKKTELIT
+175 EGIKKMELIT

-211 ISFLVSFSIVTNL
+211 VSFLVSFSIVTNL
-224 VNQINFPFSN
+224 VNQVNFPFSN

-249 DYNILLYNHFKEDLG
+249 DYNILLYNHFKEYLG

-298 GLANFSVYRSASGVA
+298 GLANFSVYRSASGIA
-313 VGVLVLLVVLLTLNP
+313 VGVLVLLIVLLTLNP

-406 LVQKHFSKGMA
+406 LVQKHFSEGMA

-422 YIKSDHKL
+422 YIKSDHTL

-530 TVKLYNGSIAL
+530 T
-541 YDGAG
+541 
-546 TLFNGTKT
+546 
-554 LSVGAD
+554 
-560 ALYSGTRKLSSG
+560 
-572 ANTLSAGTQKLKNGT
+572 
-587 QALAS
+587 
-592 GTGSL
+592 
-597 ATGAQTLR
+597 QTLT
-605 NGAGSLKNG
+605 NGAK
-614 TASLYTG
+614 
-621 AGTLKNGVASLYTG
+621 
-635 AGTLKNGINTAYT
+635 
-648 GAGTLKNG
+648 
-656 ISTLYT
+656 
-662 GAGSLKDGIGSLYT
+662 
-676 GAGSL
+676 
-681 KDGTAQLV
+681 
-689 TGSSSLKDGTSS
+689 
-701 LATGADSLYT
+701 
-711 GTKALTDGAQDLTAN
+711 DLTAN

-746 SLNADQLDQLSQG
+746 SLNADQLDQLSSG
-759 LTDLNNGLQ
+759 LTDLNSGLQ
-768 QLNGKVSQIS
+768 RLNSKVSQIQ
-778 VPNIDT
+778 VPNIDA
-784 SKISSLVSGLQSL
+784 SKISRLVSGLQSL

-804 QKGLESAQ
+804 QT
-812 SGLTAAGRGL
+812 GLTNAKTGW
-822 TTASGAAGSLAAS
+822 TTARTGFGTASAAAGSLASS
-835 IKKVSDPTLQK
+835 ISKVSDPTLKAELQK
-846 ELLNELNSL
+846 ELETLNS
-855 NGSLSSTRDGLDTAN
+855 GLSSTKS
-870 RGLGAAGSAA
+870 GLGTVGSGLTTARTAA
-880 TSMNAAASGIQS
+880 TNMNSAASGIQS
-892 AAGGLSTI
+892 ATGSLGSSTFAV
-900 GSTADLSTQVQQ
+900 STADLSTEVQQ
-912 LQAAVSQLASGSSTL
+912 LQAAVSQLASGSNTL

-935 SDLKSGLGKISQM
+935 SSLKSGLSKIGQM
-948 QSAVDALATGAHKL
+948 QSAVDALATCAHKL
-962 YTGSNSIYSGL
+962 YTGSNSLYSGL
-973 SKGMAGALALSQGAN
+973 SKGMAGALALSQ
-988 KLNTGAESLY
+988 
-998 DGISKVNTGANSLY
+998 
-1012 TGAGQ
+1012 
-1017 ANTGVISLYNGA
+1017 
-1029 GQLNT
+1029 
-1034 GAVSLYNGASQLNA
+1034 
-1048 GANSLYAG
+1048 
-1056 AGKLNAGAI
+1056 
-1065 SLYAGAGQ
+1065 
-1073 LNTGANSLYSGTGTL
+1073 
-1088 VSGAKKVNSGASQVN
+1088 
-1103 SGAGQVNSGAGQ
+1103 
-1115 LANGLASGVSG
+1115 
-1126 AAQLANGAS
+1126 
-1135 RLTSGAGQLQSG
+1135 
-1147 AGQLQNGLAQ
+1147 
-1157 GVNGSSQLAEGAD
+1157 GAD

-1238 SLKVFLSPD
+1238 SLKFFLSPD

-1482 KGLSFG
+1482 KSLSFG

>member
-29 VDSLTR
+29 VESLTR

-73 KKSGKLTD
+73 KKSGKLTE

-95 SNQKKYGIKDYL
+95 SNEKKYGIKDYL

-142 VYDEINKAVKTSGV
+142 VNDEINKAVKTSGV

-168 DFTSSIQ
+168 DFTSSIR

-211 ISFLVSFSIVTNL
+211 VSFLVSFSIVTNL
-224 VNQINFPFSN
+224 VNQVNFPFSN

-313 VGVLVLLVVLLTLNP
+313 VGVLVLLIVLLTLNP

-339 WPSKEF
+339 WPSKEV

-422 YIKSDHKL
+422 YIKSDHTL

-572 ANTLSAGTQKLKNGT
+572 ANTLSAGTQKLKSGT
-587 QALAS
+587 STLAS
-592 GTGSL
+592 GSQTLANGTGSL
-597 ATGAQTLR
+597 ATGAQ
-605 NGAGSLKNG
+605 K
-614 TASLYTG
+614 
-621 AGTLKNGVASLYTG
+621 
-635 AGTLKNGINTAYT
+635 
-648 GAGTLKNG
+648 
-656 ISTLYT
+656 
-662 GAGSLKDGIGSLYT
+662 
-676 GAGSL
+676 
-681 KDGTAQLV
+681 
-689 TGSSSLKDGTSS
+689 
-701 LATGADSLYT
+701 LYT
-711 GTKALTDGAQDLTAN
+711 GTKTLTRGAQDLTDN
-726 MNTLVAGLDQLK
+726 MSNLVSGLDQLK
-738 SQLSENAS
+738 SELSAES
-746 SLNADQLDQLSQG
+746 GSLDTSKLDQLSEG
-759 LTDLNNGLQ
+759 LTKLNTGLQ
-768 QLNGKVSQIS
+768 QLNGVVSQIN

-797 QGQVGSL
+797 QGQVSNL
-804 QKGLESAQ
+804 KKGLTDTQ
-812 SGLTAAGRGL
+812 SGLTTAGTGL
-822 TTASGAAGSLAAS
+822 GTASAAAGSLASS
-835 IKKVSDPTLQK
+835 ISKVSDPTLKAELQK
-846 ELLNELNSL
+846 ELETLNS
-855 NGSLSSTRDGLDTAN
+855 GLSSTKS
-870 RGLGAAGSAA
+870 GLGTAGSGLTTAGTAA
-880 TSMNAAASGIQS
+880 TNMNSAASGIQS
-892 AAGGLSTI
+892 AAGSLGSSTSAA
-900 GSTADLSTQVQQ
+900 STADLSTKVQQ
-912 LQAAVSQLASGSSTL
+912 LQAIVSQLASGSNDL

-935 SDLKSGLGKISQM
+935 TSLKSGLSKIGEM
-948 QSAVDALATGAHKL
+948 QSGVDALAAGAHKL
-962 YTGSNSIYSGL
+962 YTGSNSLYSGL
-973 SKGMAGALALSQGAN
+973 SEGMAGALALSQGAN
-988 KLNTGAESLY
+988 Q
-998 DGISKVNTGANSLY
+998 VNS
-1012 TGAGQ
+1012 
-1017 ANTGVISLYNGA
+1017 
-1029 GQLNT
+1029 
-1034 GAVSLYNGASQLNA
+1034 GASA
-1048 GANSLYAG
+1048 VA
-1056 AGKLNAGAI
+1056 
-1065 SLYAGAGQ
+1065 
-1073 LNTGANSLYSGTGTL
+1073 
-1088 VSGAKKVNSGASQVN
+1088 SGASQVN

-1115 LANGLASGVSG
+1115 LATGLASGVSG
-1126 AAQLANGAS
+1126 AAQLANGAR

-1147 AGQLQNGLAQ
+1147 ASQLQNGLAQ

-1212 GLRKSKASDTFYVP
+1212 GLRKSEASDTFYVP

-1264 SAAEHS
+1264 SAAKHS

-1320 GIGIALIFVTRSLLQ
+1320 GVGIALILITRSLLQ

-1403 SARILEACTVIGT
+1403 SARILKACTAIGT
-1416 VVISAAVILGGT
+1416 VVISAVVILGGT

-1447 IIGLAILVFLM
+1447 IIGLAILIFLM

>member
-29 VDSLTR
+29 VESLTR

-73 KKSGKLTD
+73 KKSGKLTE
-81 TDQGNIEASIDRLT
+81 TDQGNIEATIDRLT

-142 VYDEINKAVKTSGV
+142 VNDEINKAVKTSGV

-168 DFTSSIQ
+168 DFTSSIR

-211 ISFLVSFSIVTNL
+211 VSFLVSFSIVTNL
-224 VNQINFPFSN
+224 VNQVNFPFSN

-313 VGVLVLLVVLLTLNP
+313 VGVLVLLIVLLTLNP

-339 WPSKEF
+339 WPSKEV

-422 YIKSDHKL
+422 YIKSDHTL

-572 ANTLSAGTQKLKNGT
+572 ANTLSAGTQKLKSGT
-587 QALAS
+587 SSLAS
-592 GTGSL
+592 GSQTLANGTGSL
-597 ATGAQTLR
+597 ATGAQ
-605 NGAGSLKNG
+605 K
-614 TASLYTG
+614 
-621 AGTLKNGVASLYTG
+621 
-635 AGTLKNGINTAYT
+635 
-648 GAGTLKNG
+648 
-656 ISTLYT
+656 
-662 GAGSLKDGIGSLYT
+662 
-676 GAGSL
+676 
-681 KDGTAQLV
+681 
-689 TGSSSLKDGTSS
+689 
-701 LATGADSLYT
+701 LYT
-711 GTKALTDGAQDLTAN
+711 GTKTLTRGAQDLTDN
-726 MNTLVAGLDQLK
+726 MSNLVSGLDQLK
-738 SQLSENAS
+738 SELSAES
-746 SLNADQLDQLSQG
+746 GSLDTSKLDQLSEG
-759 LTDLNNGLQ
+759 LTKLNTGLQ
-768 QLNGKVSQIS
+768 QLNGVVSQIN

-797 QGQVGSL
+797 QGQVSNL
-804 QKGLESAQ
+804 KKGLTDTQ
-812 SGLTAAGRGL
+812 SGLTTAGTGL
-822 TTASGAAGSLAAS
+822 GTASAAAGSLASS
-835 IKKVSDPTLQK
+835 ISKVSDPTLKAELQK
-846 ELLNELNSL
+846 ELETLNS
-855 NGSLSSTRDGLDTAN
+855 GLSSTKS
-870 RGLGAAGSAA
+870 GLGTAGSGLTTAGTAA
-880 TSMNAAASGIQS
+880 TNMNSAASGIQS
-892 AAGGLSTI
+892 AAGSLGSSTSAA
-900 GSTADLSTQVQQ
+900 STADLSTKVQQ
-912 LQAAVSQLASGSSTL
+912 LQAIVSQLASGSNDL

-935 SDLKSGLGKISQM
+935 TSLKSGLSKIGEM
-948 QSAVDALATGAHKL
+948 QSGVEALAAGAHKL
-962 YTGSNSIYSGL
+962 YTGSNSLYSGL
-973 SKGMAGALALSQGAN
+973 SEGMAGALALSQGAN
-988 KLNTGAESLY
+988 Q
-998 DGISKVNTGANSLY
+998 VNS
-1012 TGAGQ
+1012 
-1017 ANTGVISLYNGA
+1017 
-1029 GQLNT
+1029 
-1034 GAVSLYNGASQLNA
+1034 GASA
-1048 GANSLYAG
+1048 VA
-1056 AGKLNAGAI
+1056 
-1065 SLYAGAGQ
+1065 
-1073 LNTGANSLYSGTGTL
+1073 
-1088 VSGAKKVNSGASQVN
+1088 SGASQVN

-1115 LANGLASGVSG
+1115 LATGLASGVSG

-1147 AGQLQNGLAQ
+1147 ASQLQNGLAQ
-1157 GVNGSSQLAEGAD
+1157 GVNGSSRLAEGAD

-1212 GLRKSKASDTFYVP
+1212 GLRKSEASDTFYVP

-1264 SAAEHS
+1264 SAAKHS

-1320 GIGIALIFVTRSLLQ
+1320 GVGIALILVTRSLLQ

-1357 VSGVMGRSTLAWNV
+1357 VSGVMGRSALAWNV

-1403 SARILEACTVIGT
+1403 SARILKACTAIGT
-1416 VVISAAVILGGT
+1416 VVISAVVILGGT

-1447 IIGLAILVFLM
+1447 IIGLAILIFLM

>member
-29 VDSLTR
+29 VESLTR

-73 KKSGKLTD
+73 KKSGKLTE

-131 NIAKSHGTISQ
+131 NIAKSHRTISQ
-142 VYDEINKAVKTSGV
+142 VNDEINKAVKTSGV

-168 DFTSSIQ
+168 DFTSSIR

-211 ISFLVSFSIVTNL
+211 VSFLVSFSIVTNL
-224 VNQINFPFSN
+224 VNQVNFPFSN

-313 VGVLVLLVVLLTLNP
+313 VGVLVLLIVLLTLNP

-339 WPSKEF
+339 WPSKEV

-422 YIKSDHKL
+422 YIKSDHTL

-572 ANTLSAGTQKLKNGT
+572 ANTLSAGTQKLKSGT
-587 QALAS
+587 SSLAS
-592 GTGSL
+592 GSQTLANGTGSL

-605 NGAGSLKNG
+605 DGAGTLKNG

-621 AGTLKNGVASLYTG
+621 AGTLKNGTASLYTG
-635 AGTLKNGINTAYT
+635 AGTLKNGTSQLLT
-648 GAGTLKNG
+648 GSTTLKNG
-656 ISTLYT
+656 
-662 GAGSLKDGIGSLYT
+662 
-676 GAGSL
+676 
-681 KDGTAQLV
+681 
-689 TGSSSLKDGTSS
+689 TSD
-701 LATGADSLYT
+701 LATGANSLYT
-711 GTKALTDGAQDLTAN
+711 GTQTLTNSAKDLTAN

-746 SLNADQLDQLSQG
+746 SLNADQLDQLSSG

-768 QLNGKVSQIS
+768 SLNSKVSQIS

-797 QGQVGSL
+797 QGQVSSL
-804 QKGLESAQ
+804 E
-812 SGLTAAGRGL
+812 SGLTTAGGGL
-822 TTASGAAGSLAAS
+822 TTASGAAGSLASS
-835 IKKVSDPTLQK
+835 ISKVSDPTLKAELQK
-846 ELLNELNSL
+846 ELETLNS
-855 NGSLSSTRDGLDTAN
+855 GLSSTKSGLTTA
-870 RGLGAAGSAA
+870 GTAA
-880 TSMNAAASGIQS
+880 TNMKSAASGIQS
-892 AAGGLSTI
+892 AAGSLGSSTSAA
-900 GSTADLSTQVQQ
+900 STADLSTEVQQ
-912 LQAAVSQLASGSSTL
+912 LQAAVSQLASDSNTL
-927 STQAASGI
+927 NTQAASGI
-935 SDLKSGLGKISQM
+935 NSLKSGLSKIGQM

-988 KLNTGAESLY
+988 KLNSGAASLY
-998 DGISKVNTGANSLY
+998 NGISQVNTGANSLY

-1017 ANTGVISLYNGA
+1017 VNSGAASLY
-1029 GQLNT
+1029 T
-1034 GAVSLYNGASQLNA
+1034 
-1048 GANSLYAG
+1048 G
-1056 AGKLNAGAI
+1056 AGKLN
-1065 SLYAGAGQ
+1065 
-1073 LNTGANSLYSGTGTL
+1073 TGAASLYSGTGSL
-1088 VSGAKKVNSGASQVN
+1088 VSGANQVNSGASAVASGASQVN

-1115 LANGLASGVSG
+1115 LATGLASGVSG
-1126 AAQLANGAS
+1126 AAQLANGAR

-1147 AGQLQNGLAQ
+1147 ASQLQNGLAQ

-1226 SYVLKHNADLQK
+1226 SYVLKHNADLRK

-1320 GIGIALIFVTRSLLQ
+1320 GVGIALILITRSLLQ

-1403 SARILEACTVIGT
+1403 SARILKACTAIGT
-1416 VVISAAVILGGT
+1416 VVISAVVILGGT

-1447 IIGLAILVFLM
+1447 IIGLAILIFLM

>member
-42 PSNVESE
+42 PSNMESE

-73 KKSGKLTD
+73 KKSGKLTE

-142 VYDEINKAVKTSGV
+142 VYDEINRAVKTSGV

-197 RSPVVPLVSLLTVG
+197 RSPIVPLVSLLTVG
-211 ISFLVSFSIVTNL
+211 VSFLVSFSIVTNL
-224 VNQINFPFSN
+224 VNQVNFPFSN

-279 AGRTILYSGSSI
+279 SGRTILYSGSSI

-313 VGVLVLLVVLLTLNP
+313 VGVLVLLIVLLTLNP

-587 QALAS
+587 SSLAS
-592 GTGSL
+592 GSKTLANGTGSL

-605 NGAGSLKNG
+605 NGAGTLKNG

-621 AGTLKNGVASLYTG
+621 AGTLKNG
-635 AGTLKNGINTAYT
+635 TA
-648 GAGTLKNG
+648 
-656 ISTLYT
+656 
-662 GAGSLKDGIGSLYT
+662 SLYT

-681 KDGTAQLV
+681 KNGTSQLL
-689 TGSSSLKDGTSS
+689 TGSTTLKNGTSD
-701 LATGADSLYT
+701 LATGASSLYT
-711 GTKALTDGAQDLTAN
+711 GTQTLTNGAKDLTAN

-746 SLNADQLDQLSQG
+746 SLNADQLDKLSQG

-768 QLNGKVSQIS
+768 SLNSKVSQIS

-797 QGQVGSL
+797 QGQVDSL
-804 QKGLESAQ
+804 QKGLTNVGTGLKSAG
-812 SGLTAAGRGL
+812 SGLGAAS
-822 TTASGAAGSLAAS
+822 TAAGSLASS
-835 IKKVSDPTLQK
+835 ISKVSDQALKAELQK
-846 ELLNELNSL
+846 ELSSL
-855 NGSLSSTRDGLDTAN
+855 NGGLSSTRDGLDTAN
-870 RGLGAAGSAA
+870 RGLGTAFSAA
-880 TSMNAAASGIQS
+880 ISMKDAASGIRS
-892 AAGGLSTI
+892 AAGSLGSSTSAT
-900 GSTADLSTQVQQ
+900 STTDLSTQVQQ
-912 LQAAVSQLASGSSTL
+912 LKAVVAQLASGSGELNSKAT
-927 STQAASGI
+927 SGI
-935 SDLKSGLGKISQM
+935 NDLKTGLSKISQM

-988 KLNTGAESLY
+988 KLNSGAVSLY
-998 DGISKVNTGANSLY
+998 NGISQVNTGANSLY

-1017 ANTGVISLYNGA
+1017 VNSGAASLY
-1029 GQLNT
+1029 T
-1034 GAVSLYNGASQLNA
+1034 
-1048 GANSLYAG
+1048 G
-1056 AGKLNAGAI
+1056 AGKLNAGA
-1065 SLYAGAGQ
+1065 A
-1073 LNTGANSLYSGTGTL
+1073 SLYSGTGSL
-1088 VSGAKKVNSGASQVN
+1088 VSGANKVNSGASAVASGASQVN

-1115 LANGLASGVSG
+1115 LANGLTQGVSG

-1296 SSTIE
+1296 SSIIE

>member
-59 SKKKNTYEVAVVFN
+59 NKKKNTYEVAVVFN
-73 KKSGKLTD
+73 KKSGKLTE

-107 APQDNIAT
+107 APQNNIAT

-131 NIAKSHGTISQ
+131 NIAKSHGSISQ
-142 VYDEINKAVKTSGV
+142 VYDEINKVVKTSGV

-211 ISFLVSFSIVTNL
+211 VSFLVSFSIVTNL
-224 VNQINFPFSN
+224 VNQVNFPFSN

-249 DYNILLYNHFKEDLG
+249 DYNILLYNHFKEYLG

-313 VGVLVLLVVLLTLNP
+313 VGVLVLLIVLLTLNP

-345 AGENPSKMWHGISSA
+345 AGEKPSKMWHGISSA

-406 LVQKHFSKGMA
+406 LVQKHFSEGMA

-422 YIKSDHKL
+422 YIKSDHTL

-469 YVKKQLKSVTDGTAK
+469 YVKKQLKSVTDGIAK

-516 TGTLSDGAKDLYTG
+516 TGTLSDEAKDLYTG
-530 TVKLYNGSIAL
+530 T
-541 YDGAG
+541 
-546 TLFNGTKT
+546 
-554 LSVGAD
+554 
-560 ALYSGTRKLSSG
+560 
-572 ANTLSAGTQKLKNGT
+572 
-587 QALAS
+587 
-592 GTGSL
+592 
-597 ATGAQTLR
+597 QTLT
-605 NGAGSLKNG
+605 NGAK
-614 TASLYTG
+614 
-621 AGTLKNGVASLYTG
+621 
-635 AGTLKNGINTAYT
+635 
-648 GAGTLKNG
+648 
-656 ISTLYT
+656 
-662 GAGSLKDGIGSLYT
+662 
-676 GAGSL
+676 
-681 KDGTAQLV
+681 
-689 TGSSSLKDGTSS
+689 
-701 LATGADSLYT
+701 
-711 GTKALTDGAQDLTAN
+711 DLTAN

-746 SLNADQLDQLSQG
+746 SLNADQLDQLSSG
-759 LTDLNNGLQ
+759 LTDLN
-768 QLNGKVSQIS
+768 
-778 VPNIDT
+778 
-784 SKISSLVSGLQSL
+784 SGLQSL

-804 QKGLESAQ
+804 QT
-812 SGLTAAGRGL
+812 GLTNAKTGL
-822 TTASGAAGSLAAS
+822 TTARTGFGTASAAAGSLASS
-835 IKKVSDPTLQK
+835 ISKVSDPTLKAELQK
-846 ELLNELNSL
+846 ELETLNS
-855 NGSLSSTRDGLDTAN
+855 
-870 RGLGAAGSAA
+870 GLGTVGSGLTTARTAA
-880 TSMNAAASGIQS
+880 TNMNSAASGIQS
-892 AAGGLSTI
+892 ATGSLGSSTSAV
-900 GSTADLSTQVQQ
+900 STADLNTEVQQ
-912 LQAAVSQLASGSSTL
+912 LQA
-927 STQAASGI
+927 
-935 SDLKSGLGKISQM
+935 
-948 QSAVDALATGAHKL
+948 AVDALATGAHKL
-962 YTGSNSIYSGL
+962 YTGSNSLYSGL
-973 SKGMAGALALSQGAN
+973 SKGMAGALALSQ
-988 KLNTGAESLY
+988 
-998 DGISKVNTGANSLY
+998 
-1012 TGAGQ
+1012 
-1017 ANTGVISLYNGA
+1017 
-1029 GQLNT
+1029 
-1034 GAVSLYNGASQLNA
+1034 
-1048 GANSLYAG
+1048 
-1056 AGKLNAGAI
+1056 
-1065 SLYAGAGQ
+1065 
-1073 LNTGANSLYSGTGTL
+1073 
-1088 VSGAKKVNSGASQVN
+1088 
-1103 SGAGQVNSGAGQ
+1103 
-1115 LANGLASGVSG
+1115 
-1126 AAQLANGAS
+1126 
-1135 RLTSGAGQLQSG
+1135 
-1147 AGQLQNGLAQ
+1147 
-1157 GVNGSSQLAEGAD
+1157 GAD

-1308 GDFTR
+1308 GDFAR

-1482 KGLSFG
+1482 KSLSFG

>member
-29 VDSLTR
+29 VESLTR

-59 SKKKNTYEVAVVFN
+59 SKKKNTYEVAVVFT
-73 KKSGKLTD
+73 KKSGKLTE

-142 VYDEINKAVKTSGV
+142 VNDEINKAVKTSGV

-168 DFTSSIQ
+168 DFTSSIR

-211 ISFLVSFSIVTNL
+211 VSFLVSFSIVTNL
-224 VNQINFPFSN
+224 VNQVNFPFSN

-313 VGVLVLLVVLLTLNP
+313 VGVLVLLIVLLTLNP

-339 WPSKEF
+339 WPSKEV

-375 VAPFFVTYSNV
+375 VTPFFVTYSNV

-422 YIKSDHKL
+422 YIKSDHTL

-516 TGTLSDGAKDLYTG
+516 TGTLSDGAKNLYTG

-546 TLFNGTKT
+546 TLFNGTGSLAK
-554 LSVGAD
+554 
-560 ALYSGTRKLSSG
+560 G
-572 ANTLSAGTQKLKNGT
+572 ANDLSAGTQKLVDNTSKLNSYMSQLT
-587 QALAS
+587 Q
-592 GTGSL
+592 
-597 ATGAQTLR
+597 
-605 NGAGSLKNG
+605 
-614 TASLYTG
+614 
-621 AGTLKNGVASLYTG
+621 
-635 AGTLKNGINTAYT
+635 
-648 GAGTLKNG
+648 
-656 ISTLYT
+656 
-662 GAGSLKDGIGSLYT
+662 
-676 GAGSL
+676 
-681 KDGTAQLV
+681 
-689 TGSSSLKDGTSS
+689 
-701 LATGADSLYT
+701 
-711 GTKALTDGAQDLTAN
+711 
-726 MNTLVAGLDQLK
+726 GLDEMK
-738 SQLSENAS
+738 SQLSVQMQSLDAS
-746 SLNADQLDQLSQG
+746 QLESLSNGLKQIDKG
-759 LTDLNNGLQ
+759 LTDLNNSL
-768 QLNGKVSQIS
+768 SAMS
-778 VPNIDT
+778 VPSIDTNSLNNLNSVISGMKGLTGEAETLNSSLKGASSSATTMSSDLAALIAQVPDESLRNRLSTTLSTDMNSLSGNLQNATGAAANLSKAAQSAVGNIGNIDT
-784 SKISSLVSGLQSL
+784 SSLSQMSSLLPTLKSKVA
-797 QGQVGSL
+797 V
-804 QKGLESAQ
+804 
-812 SGLTAAGRGL
+812 
-822 TTASGAAGSLAAS
+822 LAAS
-835 IKKVSDPTLQK
+835 
-846 ELLNELNSL
+846 
-855 NGSLSSTRDGLDTAN
+855 A
-870 RGLGAAGSAA
+870 
-880 TSMNAAASGIQS
+880 
-892 AAGGLSTI
+892 
-900 GSTADLSTQVQQ
+900 
-912 LQAAVSQLASGSSTL
+912 SQLDANGKV
-927 STQAASGI
+927 GI
-935 SDLKSGLGKISQM
+935 NNLKSGLDKLSDM
-948 QSAVDALATGAHKL
+948 QSGVNKMATSAHQL
-962 YTGSNSIYSGL
+962 YTGYNALYSGL
-973 SKGMAGALALSQGAN
+973 NAGMVGAMQLA
-988 KLNTGAESLY
+988 
-998 DGISKVNTGANSLY
+998 
-1012 TGAGQ
+1012 
-1017 ANTGVISLYNGA
+1017 NGA
-1029 GQLNT
+1029 KTVN
-1034 GAVSLYNGASQLNA
+1034 SGASA
-1048 GANSLYAG
+1048 VA
-1056 AGKLNAGAI
+1056 
-1065 SLYAGAGQ
+1065 
-1073 LNTGANSLYSGTGTL
+1073 
-1088 VSGAKKVNSGASQVN
+1088 SGASQVN

-1115 LANGLASGVSG
+1115 LATGLASGVSG
-1126 AAQLANGAS
+1126 AAQLANGAR

-1147 AGQLQNGLAQ
+1147 ASQLQNGLAQ

-1226 SYVLKHNADLQK
+1226 SYVLKRNADLQK

-1320 GIGIALIFVTRSLLQ
+1320 GVGIALILITRSLLQ

-1397 DPHALP
+1397 DPHSLP
-1403 SARILEACTVIGT
+1403 SARILKACTAIGT
-1416 VVISAAVILGGT
+1416 VVISAVVILGGT

-1447 IIGLAILVFLM
+1447 IIGLAILIFLM

>member
-59 SKKKNTYEVAVVFN
+59 NKKKNTYEVAVVFN
-73 KKSGKLTD
+73 KKSGKLTE

-107 APQDNIAT
+107 APQNNIAT

-131 NIAKSHGTISQ
+131 NIAKSHGSISQ
-142 VYDEINKAVKTSGV
+142 VYDEINKVVKTSGV

-211 ISFLVSFSIVTNL
+211 VSFLVSFSIVANL
-224 VNQINFPFSN
+224 VNQVNFPFSN

-249 DYNILLYNHFKEDLG
+249 DYNILLYNHFKEYLG

-313 VGVLVLLVVLLTLNP
+313 VGVLVLLIVLLTLNP

-345 AGENPSKMWHGISSA
+345 AGEKPSKMWHGISSA

-406 LVQKHFSKGMA
+406 LVQKHFSEGMA

-422 YIKSDHKL
+422 YIKSDHTL

-469 YVKKQLKSVTDGTAK
+469 YVKKQLKSVTDGIAK

-516 TGTLSDGAKDLYTG
+516 TGTLSDEAKDLYTG
-530 TVKLYNGSIAL
+530 T
-541 YDGAG
+541 
-546 TLFNGTKT
+546 
-554 LSVGAD
+554 
-560 ALYSGTRKLSSG
+560 
-572 ANTLSAGTQKLKNGT
+572 
-587 QALAS
+587 
-592 GTGSL
+592 
-597 ATGAQTLR
+597 QTLT
-605 NGAGSLKNG
+605 NGAK
-614 TASLYTG
+614 
-621 AGTLKNGVASLYTG
+621 
-635 AGTLKNGINTAYT
+635 
-648 GAGTLKNG
+648 
-656 ISTLYT
+656 
-662 GAGSLKDGIGSLYT
+662 
-676 GAGSL
+676 
-681 KDGTAQLV
+681 
-689 TGSSSLKDGTSS
+689 
-701 LATGADSLYT
+701 
-711 GTKALTDGAQDLTAN
+711 DLTAN

-746 SLNADQLDQLSQG
+746 SLNADQLDQLSSG
-759 LTDLNNGLQ
+759 LTDLN
-768 QLNGKVSQIS
+768 
-778 VPNIDT
+778 
-784 SKISSLVSGLQSL
+784 SGLQSL

-804 QKGLESAQ
+804 QT
-812 SGLTAAGRGL
+812 GLTNAKTGL
-822 TTASGAAGSLAAS
+822 TTARTGFGTASAAAGSLASS
-835 IKKVSDPTLQK
+835 ISKVSDPTLKAELQK
-846 ELLNELNSL
+846 ELETLNS
-855 NGSLSSTRDGLDTAN
+855 
-870 RGLGAAGSAA
+870 GLGTVGSGLTTARTAA
-880 TSMNAAASGIQS
+880 TNMNSAASGIQS
-892 AAGGLSTI
+892 ATGSLGSSTSAV
-900 GSTADLSTQVQQ
+900 STADLSTEVQQ
-912 LQAAVSQLASGSSTL
+912 LQA
-927 STQAASGI
+927 
-935 SDLKSGLGKISQM
+935 
-948 QSAVDALATGAHKL
+948 AVDALATGAHKL
-962 YTGSNSIYSGL
+962 YTGSNSLYSGL
-973 SKGMAGALALSQGAN
+973 SKGMAGALALSQ
-988 KLNTGAESLY
+988 
-998 DGISKVNTGANSLY
+998 
-1012 TGAGQ
+1012 
-1017 ANTGVISLYNGA
+1017 
-1029 GQLNT
+1029 
-1034 GAVSLYNGASQLNA
+1034 
-1048 GANSLYAG
+1048 
-1056 AGKLNAGAI
+1056 
-1065 SLYAGAGQ
+1065 
-1073 LNTGANSLYSGTGTL
+1073 
-1088 VSGAKKVNSGASQVN
+1088 
-1103 SGAGQVNSGAGQ
+1103 
-1115 LANGLASGVSG
+1115 
-1126 AAQLANGAS
+1126 
-1135 RLTSGAGQLQSG
+1135 
-1147 AGQLQNGLAQ
+1147 
-1157 GVNGSSQLAEGAD
+1157 GAD

-1187 EKTPAITSGLTAVN
+1187 ENTPAITSGLTAVN

-1397 DPHALP
+1397 DSHALP

-1482 KGLSFG
+1482 KSLSFG

>member
-59 SKKKNTYEVAVVFN
+59 NKKKNTYEVAVVFN
-73 KKSGKLTD
+73 KKTGKLTE

-107 APQDNIAT
+107 APQNNIAT

-131 NIAKSHGTISQ
+131 NIAKSHGSISQ
-142 VYDEINKAVKTSGV
+142 VYDEINKVVKTSGV

-211 ISFLVSFSIVTNL
+211 VSFLVSFSIVANL
-224 VNQINFPFSN
+224 VNQVNFPFSN

-249 DYNILLYNHFKEDLG
+249 DYNILLYNHFKEYLG

-313 VGVLVLLVVLLTLNP
+313 VGVLVLLIVLLTLNP

-345 AGENPSKMWHGISSA
+345 AGEKPSKMWHGISSA

-406 LVQKHFSKGMA
+406 LVQKHFSEGMA

-422 YIKSDHKL
+422 YIKSDHTL

-469 YVKKQLKSVTDGTAK
+469 YVKKQLKSVTDGIAK

-516 TGTLSDGAKDLYTG
+516 TGTLSDEAKDLYTG
-530 TVKLYNGSIAL
+530 T
-541 YDGAG
+541 
-546 TLFNGTKT
+546 
-554 LSVGAD
+554 
-560 ALYSGTRKLSSG
+560 
-572 ANTLSAGTQKLKNGT
+572 
-587 QALAS
+587 
-592 GTGSL
+592 
-597 ATGAQTLR
+597 QTLT
-605 NGAGSLKNG
+605 NGAK
-614 TASLYTG
+614 
-621 AGTLKNGVASLYTG
+621 
-635 AGTLKNGINTAYT
+635 
-648 GAGTLKNG
+648 
-656 ISTLYT
+656 
-662 GAGSLKDGIGSLYT
+662 
-676 GAGSL
+676 
-681 KDGTAQLV
+681 
-689 TGSSSLKDGTSS
+689 
-701 LATGADSLYT
+701 
-711 GTKALTDGAQDLTAN
+711 DLTAN

-746 SLNADQLDQLSQG
+746 SLNADQLDQLSSG
-759 LTDLNNGLQ
+759 LTDLN
-768 QLNGKVSQIS
+768 
-778 VPNIDT
+778 
-784 SKISSLVSGLQSL
+784 SGLQSL

-804 QKGLESAQ
+804 QT
-812 SGLTAAGRGL
+812 GLTNAKTGL
-822 TTASGAAGSLAAS
+822 TTARTGFGTASAAAGSLASS
-835 IKKVSDPTLQK
+835 ISKVSDPTLKAELQK
-846 ELLNELNSL
+846 ELENLNS
-855 NGSLSSTRDGLDTAN
+855 
-870 RGLGAAGSAA
+870 GLGTVGSGLTTARTAA
-880 TSMNAAASGIQS
+880 TNMNSAASGIQS
-892 AAGGLSTI
+892 ATGSLGSSTSAV
-900 GSTADLSTQVQQ
+900 STADLSTEVQQ
-912 LQAAVSQLASGSSTL
+912 LQA
-927 STQAASGI
+927 
-935 SDLKSGLGKISQM
+935 
-948 QSAVDALATGAHKL
+948 AVDALATGAHKL
-962 YTGSNSIYSGL
+962 YTGSNSLYSGL
-973 SKGMAGALALSQGAN
+973 SKGMAGALALSQ
-988 KLNTGAESLY
+988 
-998 DGISKVNTGANSLY
+998 
-1012 TGAGQ
+1012 
-1017 ANTGVISLYNGA
+1017 
-1029 GQLNT
+1029 
-1034 GAVSLYNGASQLNA
+1034 
-1048 GANSLYAG
+1048 
-1056 AGKLNAGAI
+1056 
-1065 SLYAGAGQ
+1065 
-1073 LNTGANSLYSGTGTL
+1073 
-1088 VSGAKKVNSGASQVN
+1088 
-1103 SGAGQVNSGAGQ
+1103 
-1115 LANGLASGVSG
+1115 
-1126 AAQLANGAS
+1126 
-1135 RLTSGAGQLQSG
+1135 
-1147 AGQLQNGLAQ
+1147 
-1157 GVNGSSQLAEGAD
+1157 GAD

-1482 KGLSFG
+1482 KSLSFG

>member
-59 SKKKNTYEVAVVFN
+59 NKKKNTYEVAVVFN
-73 KKSGKLTD
+73 KKSGKLTE

-107 APQDNIAT
+107 APQNNIAT

-131 NIAKSHGTISQ
+131 NIAKSHGSISQ
-142 VYDEINKAVKTSGV
+142 VYDEINKVVKTSGV

-211 ISFLVSFSIVTNL
+211 VSFLVSFSIVANL
-224 VNQINFPFSN
+224 VNQVNFPFSN

-249 DYNILLYNHFKEDLG
+249 DYNILLYNHFKEYLG

-313 VGVLVLLVVLLTLNP
+313 VGVLVLLIVLLTLNP

-345 AGENPSKMWHGISSA
+345 AGEKPSKMWHGISSA

-406 LVQKHFSKGMA
+406 LVQKHFSEGMA

-422 YIKSDHKL
+422 YIKSDHTL

-469 YVKKQLKSVTDGTAK
+469 YVKKQLKSVTDGIAK

-516 TGTLSDGAKDLYTG
+516 TGTLSDEAKDLYTG
-530 TVKLYNGSIAL
+530 T
-541 YDGAG
+541 
-546 TLFNGTKT
+546 
-554 LSVGAD
+554 
-560 ALYSGTRKLSSG
+560 
-572 ANTLSAGTQKLKNGT
+572 
-587 QALAS
+587 
-592 GTGSL
+592 
-597 ATGAQTLR
+597 QTLT
-605 NGAGSLKNG
+605 NGAK
-614 TASLYTG
+614 
-621 AGTLKNGVASLYTG
+621 
-635 AGTLKNGINTAYT
+635 
-648 GAGTLKNG
+648 
-656 ISTLYT
+656 
-662 GAGSLKDGIGSLYT
+662 
-676 GAGSL
+676 
-681 KDGTAQLV
+681 
-689 TGSSSLKDGTSS
+689 
-701 LATGADSLYT
+701 
-711 GTKALTDGAQDLTAN
+711 DLTAN

-746 SLNADQLDQLSQG
+746 SLNADQLDQLSSG
-759 LTDLNNGLQ
+759 LTDLN
-768 QLNGKVSQIS
+768 
-778 VPNIDT
+778 
-784 SKISSLVSGLQSL
+784 SGLQSL

-804 QKGLESAQ
+804 QT
-812 SGLTAAGRGL
+812 GLTNAKTGL
-822 TTASGAAGSLAAS
+822 TTARTGFGTASAAAGSLASS
-835 IKKVSDPTLQK
+835 ISKVSDPTLKAELQK
-846 ELLNELNSL
+846 ELETLNS
-855 NGSLSSTRDGLDTAN
+855 
-870 RGLGAAGSAA
+870 GLGTVGSGLTTARTAA
-880 TSMNAAASGIQS
+880 TNMNSAASGIQS
-892 AAGGLSTI
+892 ATGSLGSSTSAV
-900 GSTADLSTQVQQ
+900 STADLSTEVQQ
-912 LQAAVSQLASGSSTL
+912 LQA
-927 STQAASGI
+927 
-935 SDLKSGLGKISQM
+935 
-948 QSAVDALATGAHKL
+948 AVDALATGAHKL
-962 YTGSNSIYSGL
+962 YTGSNSLYSGL
-973 SKGMAGALALSQGAN
+973 SKGMAGALALSQ
-988 KLNTGAESLY
+988 
-998 DGISKVNTGANSLY
+998 
-1012 TGAGQ
+1012 
-1017 ANTGVISLYNGA
+1017 
-1029 GQLNT
+1029 
-1034 GAVSLYNGASQLNA
+1034 
-1048 GANSLYAG
+1048 
-1056 AGKLNAGAI
+1056 
-1065 SLYAGAGQ
+1065 
-1073 LNTGANSLYSGTGTL
+1073 
-1088 VSGAKKVNSGASQVN
+1088 
-1103 SGAGQVNSGAGQ
+1103 
-1115 LANGLASGVSG
+1115 
-1126 AAQLANGAS
+1126 
-1135 RLTSGAGQLQSG
+1135 
-1147 AGQLQNGLAQ
+1147 
-1157 GVNGSSQLAEGAD
+1157 GAD

-1187 EKTPAITSGLTAVN
+1187 ENTPAITSGLTAVN

-1371 PFFTFIML
+1371 PFFTSIML

-1482 KGLSFG
+1482 KSLSFG

>member
-59 SKKKNTYEVAVVFN
+59 NKKKNTYEVAVVFN
-73 KKSGKLTD
+73 KKSGKLTE

-107 APQDNIAT
+107 APQNNIAT

-131 NIAKSHGTISQ
+131 NIAKSHGSISQ
-142 VYDEINKAVKTSGV
+142 VYDEINKVVKTSGV

-211 ISFLVSFSIVTNL
+211 VSFLVSFSIVTNL
-224 VNQINFPFSN
+224 VNQVNFPFSN

-249 DYNILLYNHFKEDLG
+249 DYNILIYNHFKEYLG

-313 VGVLVLLVVLLTLNP
+313 VGVLVLLIVLLTLNP

-345 AGENPSKMWHGISSA
+345 AGEKTSKMWHGISSA

-406 LVQKHFSKGMA
+406 LVQKHFSEGMA

-422 YIKSDHKL
+422 YIKSDHTL

-502 AKKLANGADQLDEG
+502 AKKLVNGADQLDEG

-530 TVKLYNGSIAL
+530 T
-541 YDGAG
+541 
-546 TLFNGTKT
+546 
-554 LSVGAD
+554 
-560 ALYSGTRKLSSG
+560 
-572 ANTLSAGTQKLKNGT
+572 
-587 QALAS
+587 
-592 GTGSL
+592 
-597 ATGAQTLR
+597 QTLT
-605 NGAGSLKNG
+605 NGAK
-614 TASLYTG
+614 
-621 AGTLKNGVASLYTG
+621 
-635 AGTLKNGINTAYT
+635 
-648 GAGTLKNG
+648 
-656 ISTLYT
+656 
-662 GAGSLKDGIGSLYT
+662 
-676 GAGSL
+676 
-681 KDGTAQLV
+681 
-689 TGSSSLKDGTSS
+689 
-701 LATGADSLYT
+701 
-711 GTKALTDGAQDLTAN
+711 DLTAN

-746 SLNADQLDQLSQG
+746 SL
-759 LTDLNNGLQ
+759 
-768 QLNGKVSQIS
+768 
-778 VPNIDT
+778 
-784 SKISSLVSGLQSL
+784 
-797 QGQVGSL
+797 
-804 QKGLESAQ
+804 
-812 SGLTAAGRGL
+812 
-822 TTASGAAGSLAAS
+822 
-835 IKKVSDPTLQK
+835 
-846 ELLNELNSL
+846 
-855 NGSLSSTRDGLDTAN
+855 STE
-870 RGLGAAGSAA
+870 
-880 TSMNAAASGIQS
+880 
-892 AAGGLSTI
+892 
-900 GSTADLSTQVQQ
+900 VQQ
-912 LQAAVSQLASGSSTL
+912 LQAAVSQLASGSNTL
-927 STQAASGI
+927 STQVASRI
-935 SDLKSGLGKISQM
+935 SSLKSGLSKIGQM
-948 QSAVDALATGAHKL
+948 QSAVDALATCAHKL
-962 YTGSNSIYSGL
+962 YTGSNSLYSGL
-973 SKGMAGALALSQGAN
+973 SKGMAGALALSQ
-988 KLNTGAESLY
+988 
-998 DGISKVNTGANSLY
+998 
-1012 TGAGQ
+1012 
-1017 ANTGVISLYNGA
+1017 
-1029 GQLNT
+1029 
-1034 GAVSLYNGASQLNA
+1034 
-1048 GANSLYAG
+1048 
-1056 AGKLNAGAI
+1056 
-1065 SLYAGAGQ
+1065 
-1073 LNTGANSLYSGTGTL
+1073 
-1088 VSGAKKVNSGASQVN
+1088 
-1103 SGAGQVNSGAGQ
+1103 
-1115 LANGLASGVSG
+1115 
-1126 AAQLANGAS
+1126 
-1135 RLTSGAGQLQSG
+1135 
-1147 AGQLQNGLAQ
+1147 
-1157 GVNGSSQLAEGAD
+1157 GAD

-1238 SLKVFLSPD
+1238 SLKFFLSPD

-1416 VVISAAVILGGT
+1416 VVISAAVILGGI

-1482 KGLSFG
+1482 KSLSFG

>member
-29 VDSLTR
+29 VESLTR

-59 SKKKNTYEVAVVFN
+59 SKKKNTYEVAVVFT
-73 KKSGKLTD
+73 KKSGKLTE

-142 VYDEINKAVKTSGV
+142 VNDEINKAVKTSGV

-168 DFTSSIQ
+168 DFTSSIR

-211 ISFLVSFSIVTNL
+211 VSFLVSFSIVTNL
-224 VNQINFPFSN
+224 VNQVNFPFSN

-313 VGVLVLLVVLLTLNP
+313 VGVLVLLIVLLTLNP

-339 WPSKEF
+339 WPSKEV

-375 VAPFFVTYSNV
+375 VTPFFVTYSNV

-422 YIKSDHKL
+422 YIKSDHTL

-502 AKKLANGADQLDEG
+502 AKKLANG
-516 TGTLSDGAKDLYTG
+516 TGSLAK
-530 TVKLYNGSIAL
+530 
-541 YDGAG
+541 
-546 TLFNGTKT
+546 
-554 LSVGAD
+554 
-560 ALYSGTRKLSSG
+560 G
-572 ANTLSAGTQKLKNGT
+572 ANDLSAGTQKLVDNTSKLNSYMSQLT
-587 QALAS
+587 Q
-592 GTGSL
+592 
-597 ATGAQTLR
+597 
-605 NGAGSLKNG
+605 
-614 TASLYTG
+614 
-621 AGTLKNGVASLYTG
+621 
-635 AGTLKNGINTAYT
+635 
-648 GAGTLKNG
+648 
-656 ISTLYT
+656 
-662 GAGSLKDGIGSLYT
+662 
-676 GAGSL
+676 
-681 KDGTAQLV
+681 
-689 TGSSSLKDGTSS
+689 
-701 LATGADSLYT
+701 
-711 GTKALTDGAQDLTAN
+711 
-726 MNTLVAGLDQLK
+726 GLDEMK
-738 SQLSENAS
+738 SQLSVQMQSLDAS
-746 SLNADQLDQLSQG
+746 QLESLSNGLKQIDKG
-759 LTDLNNGLQ
+759 LTDLNNSL
-768 QLNGKVSQIS
+768 SAMS
-778 VPNIDT
+778 VPSIDTNSLNNLNSVISGMKGLTGEAETLNSSLKGASSSATTMSSDLAALIAQVPDESLRNRLSTTLSTDMNSLSGNLQNATGAAANLSKAAQSAVGNIGNIDT
-784 SKISSLVSGLQSL
+784 SSLSQMSSLLPTLKSKVA
-797 QGQVGSL
+797 V
-804 QKGLESAQ
+804 
-812 SGLTAAGRGL
+812 
-822 TTASGAAGSLAAS
+822 LAAS
-835 IKKVSDPTLQK
+835 
-846 ELLNELNSL
+846 
-855 NGSLSSTRDGLDTAN
+855 A
-870 RGLGAAGSAA
+870 
-880 TSMNAAASGIQS
+880 
-892 AAGGLSTI
+892 
-900 GSTADLSTQVQQ
+900 
-912 LQAAVSQLASGSSTL
+912 SQLDANGKV
-927 STQAASGI
+927 GI
-935 SDLKSGLGKISQM
+935 NNLKSGLDKLSDM
-948 QSAVDALATGAHKL
+948 QSGVNKMATSAHQL
-962 YTGSNSIYSGL
+962 YTGYNALYSGL
-973 SKGMAGALALSQGAN
+973 NAGMVGAMQLA
-988 KLNTGAESLY
+988 
-998 DGISKVNTGANSLY
+998 
-1012 TGAGQ
+1012 
-1017 ANTGVISLYNGA
+1017 NGA
-1029 GQLNT
+1029 KTVN
-1034 GAVSLYNGASQLNA
+1034 SGASA
-1048 GANSLYAG
+1048 VA
-1056 AGKLNAGAI
+1056 
-1065 SLYAGAGQ
+1065 
-1073 LNTGANSLYSGTGTL
+1073 
-1088 VSGAKKVNSGASQVN
+1088 SGASQVN

-1115 LANGLASGVSG
+1115 LATGLASGVSG
-1126 AAQLANGAS
+1126 AAQLANGAR

-1147 AGQLQNGLAQ
+1147 ASQLQNGLAQ

-1226 SYVLKHNADLQK
+1226 SYVLKRNADLQK

-1320 GIGIALIFVTRSLLQ
+1320 GVGIALILVTRSLLQ

-1397 DPHALP
+1397 DPHSLP
-1403 SARILEACTVIGT
+1403 SARILKACTAIGT
-1416 VVISAAVILGGT
+1416 VVISAVVILGGT

-1447 IIGLAILVFLM
+1447 IIGLAILIFLM

>member
-59 SKKKNTYEVAVVFN
+59 NKKKNTYEVAVVFN
-73 KKSGKLTD
+73 KKSGKLTE

-107 APQDNIAT
+107 APQNNIAT

-123 GTTWVMQM
+123 GRTWVMQM
-131 NIAKSHGTISQ
+131 NIAKSHGSISQ
-142 VYDEINKAVKTSGV
+142 VYDEINKVVKTSGV

-211 ISFLVSFSIVTNL
+211 VSFLVSFSIVANL
-224 VNQINFPFSN
+224 VNQVNFPFSN

-249 DYNILLYNHFKEDLG
+249 DYNILLYNHFKEYLG

-313 VGVLVLLVVLLTLNP
+313 VGVLVLLIVLLTLNP

-345 AGENPSKMWHGISSA
+345 AGEKPSKMWHGISSA

-406 LVQKHFSKGMA
+406 LVQKHFSEGMA

-422 YIKSDHKL
+422 YIKSDHTL

-469 YVKKQLKSVTDGTAK
+469 YVKKQLKSVTDGIAK

-516 TGTLSDGAKDLYTG
+516 TGTLSDEAKDLYTG
-530 TVKLYNGSIAL
+530 T
-541 YDGAG
+541 
-546 TLFNGTKT
+546 
-554 LSVGAD
+554 
-560 ALYSGTRKLSSG
+560 
-572 ANTLSAGTQKLKNGT
+572 
-587 QALAS
+587 
-592 GTGSL
+592 
-597 ATGAQTLR
+597 QTLT
-605 NGAGSLKNG
+605 NGAK
-614 TASLYTG
+614 
-621 AGTLKNGVASLYTG
+621 
-635 AGTLKNGINTAYT
+635 
-648 GAGTLKNG
+648 
-656 ISTLYT
+656 
-662 GAGSLKDGIGSLYT
+662 
-676 GAGSL
+676 
-681 KDGTAQLV
+681 
-689 TGSSSLKDGTSS
+689 
-701 LATGADSLYT
+701 
-711 GTKALTDGAQDLTAN
+711 DLTAN

-746 SLNADQLDQLSQG
+746 SLNADQLDQLSSG
-759 LTDLNNGLQ
+759 LTDLN
-768 QLNGKVSQIS
+768 
-778 VPNIDT
+778 
-784 SKISSLVSGLQSL
+784 SGLQSL

-804 QKGLESAQ
+804 QT
-812 SGLTAAGRGL
+812 GLTNAKTGL
-822 TTASGAAGSLAAS
+822 TTARTGFGTASAAAGSLASS
-835 IKKVSDPTLQK
+835 ISKVSDPTLKAELQK
-846 ELLNELNSL
+846 ELETLNS
-855 NGSLSSTRDGLDTAN
+855 
-870 RGLGAAGSAA
+870 GLGTVGSGLTTARTAA
-880 TSMNAAASGIQS
+880 TNMNSAASGIQS
-892 AAGGLSTI
+892 ATGSLGSSTSAV
-900 GSTADLSTQVQQ
+900 STADLSTEVQQ
-912 LQAAVSQLASGSSTL
+912 LQA
-927 STQAASGI
+927 
-935 SDLKSGLGKISQM
+935 
-948 QSAVDALATGAHKL
+948 AVDALATGAHKL
-962 YTGSNSIYSGL
+962 YTGSNSLYSGL
-973 SKGMAGALALSQGAN
+973 SKGMAGALALSQ
-988 KLNTGAESLY
+988 
-998 DGISKVNTGANSLY
+998 
-1012 TGAGQ
+1012 
-1017 ANTGVISLYNGA
+1017 
-1029 GQLNT
+1029 
-1034 GAVSLYNGASQLNA
+1034 
-1048 GANSLYAG
+1048 
-1056 AGKLNAGAI
+1056 
-1065 SLYAGAGQ
+1065 
-1073 LNTGANSLYSGTGTL
+1073 
-1088 VSGAKKVNSGASQVN
+1088 
-1103 SGAGQVNSGAGQ
+1103 
-1115 LANGLASGVSG
+1115 
-1126 AAQLANGAS
+1126 
-1135 RLTSGAGQLQSG
+1135 
-1147 AGQLQNGLAQ
+1147 
-1157 GVNGSSQLAEGAD
+1157 GAD

-1482 KGLSFG
+1482 KSLSFG

>member
-656 ISTLYT
+656 ISALYT

-681 KDGTAQLV
+681 KDGTSQLV

-701 LATGADSLYT
+701 LATGASSLYT
-711 GTKALTDGAQDLTAN
+711 GTQTLTNGAKDLTAN

-784 SKISSLVSGLQSL
+784 SKIYSLVNGLQSL
-797 QGQVGSL
+797 KGQVDSL
-804 QKGLESAQ
+804 QTGLNEAKT
-812 SGLTAAGRGL
+812 GLGAASTAAGELASKISQDPELKKQLQPVLDKLNAGLGSAGSGL
-822 TTASGAAGSLAAS
+822 TTA
-835 IKKVSDPTLQK
+835 
-846 ELLNELNSL
+846 
-855 NGSLSSTRDGLDTAN
+855 
-870 RGLGAAGSAA
+870 GSAA
-880 TSMNAAASGIQS
+880 NNMKGAASGIQS
-892 AAGGLSTI
+892 AAGSFGNVS
-900 GSTADLSTQVQQ
+900 STADLSTQVQQ

-988 KLNTGAESLY
+988 KLNSGAASLY

-1017 ANTGVISLYNGA
+1017 ANTGAISLYNGA

-1056 AGKLNAGAI
+1056 AGKLNSGAI

-1073 LNTGANSLYSGTGTL
+1073 LNTGASSLYSGTGTL

>member
-587 QALAS
+587 QSLAS

-681 KDGTAQLV
+681 KDGTSQLL

-701 LATGADSLYT
+701 LATGASSLYT
-711 GTKALTDGAQDLTAN
+711 GTQTLTNGAKDLTAN

-784 SKISSLVSGLQSL
+784 SKISSLVSGLKNL
-797 QGQVGSL
+797 QGQVDYL
-804 QKGLESAQ
+804 Q
-812 SGLTAAGRGL
+812 TGL
-822 TTASGAAGSLAAS
+822 TTASGAAGSLASS
-835 IKKVSDPTLQK
+835 ISKVSDPTLK
-846 ELLNELNSL
+846 AELQDELKKLNS
-855 NGSLSSTRDGLDTAN
+855 GLTTA
-870 RGLGAAGSAA
+870 GTAANNMKG
-880 TSMNAAASGIQS
+880 AASGIQS
-892 AAGGLSTI
+892 AAGSFGNVS
-900 GSTADLSTQVQQ
+900 STADLSTQVQQ

-988 KLNTGAESLY
+988 QLNSGAESLY

-1012 TGAGQ
+1012 NGAGQ
-1017 ANTGVISLYNGA
+1017 ANTGAISLYNGA

-1147 AGQLQNGLAQ
+1147 ASQLQNGLAQ

>member
-8 HLGALIA
+8 HIGALIA

-29 VDSLTR
+29 VESLTR

-73 KKSGKLTD
+73 KKSGKLTE

-142 VYDEINKAVKTSGV
+142 VNDEINKAVKTSGV

-168 DFTSSIQ
+168 DFTSSIR

-211 ISFLVSFSIVTNL
+211 VSFLVSFSIVTNL
-224 VNQINFPFSN
+224 VNQVNFPFSN

-313 VGVLVLLVVLLTLNP
+313 VGVLVLLIVLLTLNP

-339 WPSKEF
+339 WPSKEV

-406 LVQKHFSKGMA
+406 LVQKHFSEGMA

-422 YIKSDHKL
+422 YIKSDHTL

-436 KLIDELTRKLRNSEG
+436 KMIDELTRKLRNSEG

-516 TGTLSDGAKDLYTG
+516 TGTLSDGAKNLYTG

-572 ANTLSAGTQKLKNGT
+572 ANTLSAGTQKLKSGT
-587 QALAS
+587 SSLAS
-592 GTGSL
+592 GSKTLANGTGSL

-605 NGAGSLKNG
+605 DGAGTLKNG

-621 AGTLKNGVASLYTG
+621 AGTLKNGTASLYTG
-635 AGTLKNGINTAYT
+635 AGTLKNGTSQLLT
-648 GAGTLKNG
+648 GSTTLKNG
-656 ISTLYT
+656 
-662 GAGSLKDGIGSLYT
+662 
-676 GAGSL
+676 
-681 KDGTAQLV
+681 
-689 TGSSSLKDGTSS
+689 TSD
-701 LATGADSLYT
+701 LATGANSLYT
-711 GTKALTDGAQDLTAN
+711 GTQTLTNGAKDLTAN

-746 SLNADQLDQLSQG
+746 SLNADQLDQLSSG

-768 QLNGKVSQIS
+768 SLNSKVSQIS

-804 QKGLESAQ
+804 QT
-812 SGLTAAGRGL
+812 GLTEAKTGLGAARSAAGELASKISQDPELKKQLQPVLDKLNAGLGSAGSGL
-822 TTASGAAGSLAAS
+822 TTAGTAANNMKSAAGSL
-835 IKKVSDPTLQK
+835 
-846 ELLNELNSL
+846 
-855 NGSLSSTRDGLDTAN
+855 GSST
-870 RGLGAAGSAA
+870 SAA
-880 TSMNAAASGIQS
+880 
-892 AAGGLSTI
+892 
-900 GSTADLSTQVQQ
+900 STADLSTEVQQ
-912 LQAAVSQLASGSSTL
+912 LQAAVSQLASGSNTL
-927 STQAASGI
+927 NTKAASGI
-935 SDLKSGLGKISQM
+935 TSLKSGLSKIGQM

-988 KLNTGAESLY
+988 KLNSGAASLY
-998 DGISKVNTGANSLY
+998 NGISQVNTGANSLY
-1012 TGAGQ
+1012 TGAG
-1017 ANTGVISLYNGA
+1017 
-1029 GQLNT
+1029 
-1034 GAVSLYNGASQLNA
+1034 
-1048 GANSLYAG
+1048 
-1056 AGKLNAGAI
+1056 
-1065 SLYAGAGQ
+1065 
-1073 LNTGANSLYSGTGTL
+1073 
-1088 VSGAKKVNSGASQVN
+1088 QVN

-1115 LANGLASGVSG
+1115 LATGLASGVSG

-1147 AGQLQNGLAQ
+1147 ASQLRNGLAQ

-1187 EKTPAITSGLTAVN
+1187 ENTPAITSGLTAVN

-1226 SYVLKHNADLQK
+1226 SYVLKRNADLQK

-1320 GIGIALIFVTRSLLQ
+1320 GVGIALILVTRSLLQ

-1397 DPHALP
+1397 DPHSLP
-1403 SARILEACTVIGT
+1403 SARILKACTAIGT
-1416 VVISAAVILGGT
+1416 VVISAVVILGGT

-1447 IIGLAILVFLM
+1447 IIGLAILIFLM

-1471 GFPWPKWAGRK
+1471 GFPWTKWVGRK

>member
-29 VDSLTR
+29 VESLTR

-59 SKKKNTYEVAVVFN
+59 NKKKNTYEVAVVFN
-73 KKSGKLTD
+73 KKSGKLTE

-168 DFTSSIQ
+168 DFTSSIR

-211 ISFLVSFSIVTNL
+211 VSFLVSFSIVTNL
-224 VNQINFPFSN
+224 VNQVNFPFSN

-313 VGVLVLLVVLLTLNP
+313 VGVLVLLIVLLTLNP

-370 AVAVV
+370 SVAVV

-386 LNYDDTAE
+386 LNYNDTAE

-406 LVQKHFSKGMA
+406 LVQKHFSEGMA

-493 KGSEQVTSG
+493 KGSEKVTSG

-572 ANTLSAGTQKLKNGT
+572 ANTLSAGTQKLKSGT
-587 QALAS
+587 SSLAS
-592 GTGSL
+592 GSKTLANGTGSL
-597 ATGAQTLR
+597 AKGANDL
-605 NGAGSLKNG
+605 S
-614 TASLYTG
+614 
-621 AGTLKNGVASLYTG
+621 AGTQKLVD
-635 AGTLKNGINTAYT
+635 NTSKLNSYM
-648 GAGTLKNG
+648 
-656 ISTLYT
+656 S
-662 GAGSLKDGIGSLYT
+662 
-676 GAGSL
+676 
-681 KDGTAQLV
+681 QL
-689 TGSSSLKDGTSS
+689 T
-701 LATGADSLYT
+701 
-711 GTKALTDGAQDLTAN
+711 Q
-726 MNTLVAGLDQLK
+726 GLDEMK
-738 SQLSENAS
+738 SQLSVQMQSLDAS
-746 SLNADQLDQLSQG
+746 QLESLSNGLKQIDQG
-759 LTDLNNGLQ
+759 LTNLNNS
-768 QLNGKVSQIS
+768 VSAMS
-778 VPNIDT
+778 VPSIDTNSLNNLNSVISGMKGLTSEAETLNSSLKGASSSATTMSNDLAALIAQVPDESLRNRLSTTLSTDMNSLSGNLQSATSTANKLQTGMSIGNIGNIDT
-784 SKISSLVSGLQSL
+784 SSLSQMSSLLPTLKS
-797 QGQVGSL
+797 QVAIL
-804 QKGLESAQ
+804 
-812 SGLTAAGRGL
+812 AAG
-822 TTASGAAGSLAAS
+822 ASRLDANG
-835 IKKVSDPTLQK
+835 KV
-846 ELLNELNSL
+846 
-855 NGSLSSTRDGLDTAN
+855 
-870 RGLGAAGSAA
+870 
-880 TSMNAAASGIQS
+880 GI
-892 AAGGLSTI
+892 
-900 GSTADLSTQVQQ
+900 DN
-912 LQAAVSQLASGSSTL
+912 
-927 STQAASGI
+927 
-935 SDLKSGLGKISQM
+935 LKSGLDKLSDM
-948 QSAVDALATGAHKL
+948 QSGVNKMATSAHQL
-962 YTGSNSIYSGL
+962 YTGYNALYSGL
-973 SKGMAGALALSQGAN
+973 NAGMVGAMQLA
-988 KLNTGAESLY
+988 
-998 DGISKVNTGANSLY
+998 
-1012 TGAGQ
+1012 
-1017 ANTGVISLYNGA
+1017 NGA
-1029 GQLNT
+1029 KTVN
-1034 GAVSLYNGASQLNA
+1034 SGASA
-1048 GANSLYAG
+1048 VA
-1056 AGKLNAGAI
+1056 
-1065 SLYAGAGQ
+1065 
-1073 LNTGANSLYSGTGTL
+1073 
-1088 VSGAKKVNSGASQVN
+1088 SGASQVN

-1115 LANGLASGVSG
+1115 LATGLASGVSG

-1147 AGQLQNGLAQ
+1147 ASQLQNGLAQ
-1157 GVNGSSQLAEGAD
+1157 GVNGSSRLSEGAN

-1212 GLRKSKASDTFYVP
+1212 GLRKSTASDTFYVP

-1264 SAAEHS
+1264 SAAKHS

-1320 GIGIALIFVTRSLLQ
+1320 GVGIALILITRSLLQ

-1403 SARILEACTVIGT
+1403 SARILKACTAIGT
-1416 VVISAAVILGGT
+1416 VVISAVVILGGT

-1447 IIGLAILVFLM
+1447 IIGLAILIFLM

>member
-29 VDSLTR
+29 VESLTR

-73 KKSGKLTD
+73 KKSGKLTE

-142 VYDEINKAVKTSGV
+142 VNDEINKAVKTSGV

-168 DFTSSIQ
+168 DFTSSIR

-211 ISFLVSFSIVTNL
+211 VSFLVSFSIVTNL
-224 VNQINFPFSN
+224 VNQVNFPFSN

-313 VGVLVLLVVLLTLNP
+313 VGVLVLLIVLLTLNP

-339 WPSKEF
+339 WPSKEV

-375 VAPFFVTYSNV
+375 VTPFFVTYSNV

-422 YIKSDHKL
+422 YIKSDHTL

-516 TGTLSDGAKDLYTG
+516 TGTLSDGAKNLYTG

-572 ANTLSAGTQKLKNGT
+572 ANTLSAGTQKLKSGT
-587 QALAS
+587 SSLAS
-592 GTGSL
+592 GSQTLANGTGSL
-597 ATGAQTLR
+597 ATGAQ
-605 NGAGSLKNG
+605 K
-614 TASLYTG
+614 
-621 AGTLKNGVASLYTG
+621 
-635 AGTLKNGINTAYT
+635 
-648 GAGTLKNG
+648 
-656 ISTLYT
+656 
-662 GAGSLKDGIGSLYT
+662 
-676 GAGSL
+676 
-681 KDGTAQLV
+681 
-689 TGSSSLKDGTSS
+689 
-701 LATGADSLYT
+701 LYT
-711 GTKALTDGAQDLTAN
+711 GTKTLTRGAQDLTDN
-726 MNTLVAGLDQLK
+726 MSNLVSGLDQLK
-738 SQLSENAS
+738 SELSAES
-746 SLNADQLDQLSQG
+746 GSLDTSKLDQLSEG
-759 LTDLNNGLQ
+759 LTKLNTGLQ
-768 QLNGKVSQIS
+768 QLNGVVSQIN

-797 QGQVGSL
+797 QGQVSNL
-804 QKGLESAQ
+804 KKGLTDTQ
-812 SGLTAAGRGL
+812 SGLTTAGTGL
-822 TTASGAAGSLAAS
+822 GTASAAAGSLASS
-835 IKKVSDPTLQK
+835 ISKVSDPTLKAELQK
-846 ELLNELNSL
+846 ELETLNS
-855 NGSLSSTRDGLDTAN
+855 GLSSTKS
-870 RGLGAAGSAA
+870 GLGTAGSGLTTAGTAA
-880 TSMNAAASGIQS
+880 TNMNSAASGIQS
-892 AAGGLSTI
+892 TAGSLGSSTSAA
-900 GSTADLSTQVQQ
+900 STADLSTEVQQ
-912 LQAAVSQLASGSSTL
+912 LQAIVSQLASGSNDL

-935 SDLKSGLGKISQM
+935 TSLKSGLSKIGEM
-948 QSAVDALATGAHKL
+948 QSGVDALAAGAHKL
-962 YTGSNSIYSGL
+962 YTGSNSLYSGL
-973 SKGMAGALALSQGAN
+973 SEGMAGALALSQGAN
-988 KLNTGAESLY
+988 Q
-998 DGISKVNTGANSLY
+998 VNS
-1012 TGAGQ
+1012 
-1017 ANTGVISLYNGA
+1017 
-1029 GQLNT
+1029 
-1034 GAVSLYNGASQLNA
+1034 GASA
-1048 GANSLYAG
+1048 VA
-1056 AGKLNAGAI
+1056 
-1065 SLYAGAGQ
+1065 
-1073 LNTGANSLYSGTGTL
+1073 
-1088 VSGAKKVNSGASQVN
+1088 SGASQVN

-1115 LANGLASGVSG
+1115 LATGLASGVSG

-1147 AGQLQNGLAQ
+1147 ASQLQNGLAQ

-1264 SAAEHS
+1264 SAAKHS

-1320 GIGIALIFVTRSLLQ
+1320 GVGIALILITRSLLQ

-1403 SARILEACTVIGT
+1403 SARILKACTAIGT
-1416 VVISAAVILGGT
+1416 VVISAVVILGGT

-1447 IIGLAILVFLM
+1447 IIGLAILIFLM